1 MNYDLTSK
9 FTNLHCKERLNLPT
23 LSIAACLLLS
33 GTCLSAY
40 TEMGMLG
47 NTSSWESDEYKKDW
61 GLTSMNAS
69 TAYALGFDGSGV
81 KIGVMDS
88 GVLLSHPEFGG
99 GRIHIVKTIGN
110 YDKDGMR
117 YPDAAYGNG
126 PINKN
131 QPVKNGK
138 KNFDTTD
145 NGAFKKGEAFDIDG
159 VWIRGVND
167 AHGTHVGGT
176 MAANRDGSGMHGV
189 AYGAQLYS
197 ANTGGN
203 DNMTYGPNQD
213 YNYFLKAY
221 TALSD
226 AGARVINNS
235 WGSNRR
241 VNSSFSGAL
250 GYKSTYGWRAV
261 PEYGV
266 EFYDVTVANQT
277 TEAKDHINLKDIEE
291 AKKAYYQFVTKD
303 EKSFIDAAYEV
314 AVKRQVIQV
323 FTAGNRSLMA
333 ESFTRAA
340 LPYFRPDAEKY
351 WVNVTGQAGGEGY
364 PNDSSEYIRGYA
376 SASDIQEFNYAGH
389 SKWWTIAAPAE
400 EIYSAYVELTN
411 DATYGNAIYKSSG
424 GTSMAA
430 PHVSGALGVIFQ
442 RYPYMNAA
450 QVRDTMLTTA
460 RQTTLRAGHEG
471 QPLERWG
478 SDGLGVPSKVW
489 GWGILDLGKA
499 MFGPG
504 QFLGNFDITMDQDDI
519 WSNDISDKAIK
530 FRKIEDQNEAAV
542 WAARKAVLASKQNLS
557 PEEKAE
563 LTFETA
569 REKARAER
577 AAQGYEGALIKK
589 GSGTLTLTGNNTFTG
604 VTTIYGGKIS
614 ALNQSIGKSKHI
626 DVQNGGELEILHSA
640 VYRIPERNGW
650 RSVSKASDATT
661 VKATIN
667 SGGAF
672 VVNDGVNNLNLN
684 FKQGSLL
691 RAGQVN
697 TSDLQNLVDNPGS
710 KKILTATGTFS
721 GANLASTQ
729 DSYAFFK
736 TSKEEASGSNLRL
749 SIQSGTSMQDFALSS
764 SQRAFADLLVANRGS
779 GIYTQILGSNHAQAR
794 EYYSAFANDAE
805 FAAANNSAINSI
817 MMASIVK
824 NRGGAN
830 AVNIDKDTRFWI
842 FSGTNRIKSDKDTGI
857 GKLHSDSF
865 VNLIGIDS
873 LIGDSSSVGVFV
885 GAGRTDDK
893 ISGTK
898 EVKSK
903 DFHSGIYSDTGFE
916 PVKFSFGAI
925 YSKYDRDR
933 KLISSVS
940 PIAYEYVGS
949 NASSLSAFAQVSYM
963 GFSNADSFSV
973 EPYAGVS
980 HTRTK
985 IDDVSNSLIRIENKT
1000 RNLQAVSI
1008 GIKPSVPFRIGGVGL
1023 RASAD
1028 VAYNRF
1034 FSDKQPQAYLYVN
1047 GLGGTQLKG
1056 EKLQNLTTAE
1066 AGIEASLSS
1075 RATLKLS
1082 YVGAYGSDVK
1092 SNGIG
1097 LRFRL
1102 EF

>member
-9 FTNLHCKERLNLPT
+9 FPNLRCKDRLNLPT

-33 GTCLSAY
+33 GTCLGAY
-40 TEMGMLG
+40 TETGILG

-99 GRIHIVKTIGN
+99 GRINIVKSSGV

-117 YPDAAYGNG
+117 YPDTKYGNSPFKAG
-126 PINKN
+126 SSSEYDETN
-131 QPVKNGK
+131 NGE
-138 KNFDTTD
+138 
-145 NGAFKKGEAFDIDG
+145 FKKGEKFDIDG
-159 VWIRGVND
+159 SWQAGVND
-167 AHGTHVGGT
+167 SHGTHVSGT
-176 MAANRDGSGMHGV
+176 MAASRDGNGMHGV
-189 AYGAQLYS
+189 AYKSNLYS

-203 DNMTYGPNQD
+203 DGMTYGPNQD
-213 YNYFLKAY
+213 YNFFLKGY
-221 TALSD
+221 NALAD
-226 AGARVINNS
+226 AGVRVINNS
-235 WGSNRR
+235 WGSNRK
-241 VNSSFSGAL
+241 VNSAYSGAT
-250 GYKSTYGWRAV
+250 GYKPSSGLRHIN
-261 PEYGV
+261 EYNTNIR
-266 EFYDVTVANQT
+266 DTISVTETNN
-277 TEAKDHINLKDIEE
+277 AKDHMYLKDLNA
-291 AKKAYYQFVTKD
+291 AKKAYYQFVTKG

-351 WVNVTGQAGGEGY
+351 WVNVTGQNGTWGY
-364 PNDSSEYIRGYA
+364 PNGSNANGEV
-376 SASDIQEFNYAGH
+376 SDAQRFNLAGN
-389 SKWWTIAAPAE
+389 SKWWTIAAPAAD
-400 EIYSAYVELTN
+400 IYSSTVNLKTKKASY
-411 DATYGNAIYKSSG
+411 ASWG

-542 WAARKAVLASKQNLS
+542 WAAK
-557 PEEKAE
+557 KAE

-577 AAQGYEGALIKK
+577 AAQGYEGALIKR
-589 GSGTLTLTGNNTFTG
+589 GSGTLTLTGDNTFTG
-604 VTTIYGGKIS
+604 TTTIYSGRIS

-672 VVNDGVNNLNLN
+672 VVNDGVNNLNLS

-721 GANLASTQ
+721 GANLASAQ

-903 DFHSGIYSDTGFE
+903 DFHSGIYSDIGFE

-940 PIAYEYVGS
+940 PIVYEYVGS

>member
-1 MNYDLTSK
+1 MNCDLTSK

-23 LSIAACLLLS
+23 LSIAVCLLLS
-33 GTCLSAY
+33 GTCLGAY
-40 TEMGMLG
+40 TETGILG

-99 GRIHIVKTIGN
+99 GRINIVKSSGV

-117 YPDAAYGNG
+117 YPDTKYGNSPFKVG
-126 PINKN
+126 SSSEYDETNK
-131 QPVKNGK
+131 GE
-138 KNFDTTD
+138 
-145 NGAFKKGEAFDIDG
+145 FKKGEKFDIDG
-159 VWIRGVND
+159 SWQAGVND
-167 AHGTHVGGT
+167 SHGTHVSGT
-176 MAANRDGSGMHGV
+176 MAASRDGNGMHGV
-189 AYGAQLYS
+189 AYKSNLYS

-203 DNMTYGPNQD
+203 DGMTYGPNQD
-213 YNYFLKAY
+213 YNFFLKGY
-221 TALSD
+221 NALAD
-226 AGARVINNS
+226 AGVRVINNS
-235 WGSNRR
+235 WGSNRK
-241 VNSSFSGAL
+241 VNSAYSGAT
-250 GYKSTYGWRAV
+250 GYKPSSGLRHIN
-261 PEYGV
+261 EYNTNIR
-266 EFYDVTVANQT
+266 DTISVTETNN
-277 TEAKDHINLKDIEE
+277 AKDHMYLKDLNA
-291 AKKAYYQFVTKD
+291 AKKAYYQFVTKG

-351 WVNVTGQAGGEGY
+351 WVNVTGQNGTWGY
-364 PNDSSEYIRGYA
+364 PNGSNANGEV
-376 SASDIQEFNYAGH
+376 SDAQRFNLAGN
-389 SKWWTIAAPAE
+389 SKWWTIAAPAAD
-400 EIYSAYVELTN
+400 IYSSTVNLKTKKASY
-411 DATYGNAIYKSSG
+411 ASWG

-542 WAARKAVLASKQNLS
+542 WAARKAILASKQNLS

-569 REKARAER
+569 REKARTER
-577 AAQGYEGALIKK
+577 AAQGYEGALIKR
-589 GSGTLTLTGNNTFTG
+589 GNGTLTLTGDNTFTG
-604 VTTIYGGKIS
+604 ITTIYGGKIS

-640 VYRIPERNGW
+640 VYRVPERNGW

-672 VVNDGVNNLNLN
+672 VVNDGVNNLNLS

-779 GIYTQILGSNHAQAR
+779 EIYTQILGSNHAQAR

-817 MMASIVK
+817 MMASVVK

-903 DFHSGIYSDTGFE
+903 DFHSGIYSDIGFE

-985 IDDVSNSLIRIENKT
+985 IDNVSNSLIRIENKT

-1082 YVGAYGSDVK
+1082 YVGAYGSDIK

>member
-9 FTNLHCKERLNLPT
+9 FPNLRCKERLNLPT

-33 GTCLSAY
+33 GTCLGAY
-40 TEMGMLG
+40 TETGILG

-99 GRIHIVKTIGN
+99 GRINIVKSSGV

-117 YPDAAYGNG
+117 YPDTKYGNSPFKAG
-126 PINKN
+126 SSSEYDETN
-131 QPVKNGK
+131 NGE
-138 KNFDTTD
+138 
-145 NGAFKKGEAFDIDG
+145 FKKGEKFDIDG
-159 VWIRGVND
+159 SWQAGVND
-167 AHGTHVGGT
+167 SHGTHVSGT
-176 MAANRDGSGMHGV
+176 MAASRDGNGMHGV
-189 AYGAQLYS
+189 AYKSNLYS

-203 DNMTYGPNQD
+203 DGMTYGPNQD
-213 YNYFLKAY
+213 YNFFLKGY
-221 TALSD
+221 NALAD
-226 AGARVINNS
+226 AGVRVINNS
-235 WGSNRR
+235 WGSNRK
-241 VNSSFSGAL
+241 VNSAYSGAT
-250 GYKSTYGWRAV
+250 GYRPSSGLRHIN
-261 PEYGV
+261 EYNTNIR
-266 EFYDVTVANQT
+266 DTISVTETNN
-277 TEAKDHINLKDIEE
+277 AKDHMYLKDLNA
-291 AKKAYYQFVTKD
+291 AKKAYYQFVTKG

-351 WVNVTGQAGGEGY
+351 WVNVTGQNGTWGY
-364 PNDSSEYIRGYA
+364 PNGSNANGEV
-376 SASDIQEFNYAGH
+376 SDAQRFNLAGN
-389 SKWWTIAAPAE
+389 SKWWTIAAPAAD
-400 EIYSAYVELTN
+400 IYSSTVNLKTKKASY
-411 DATYGNAIYKSSG
+411 ASWG

-577 AAQGYEGALIKK
+577 AAQGYEGALIKR
-589 GSGTLTLTGNNTFTG
+589 GSGTLTLTGDNTFTG
-604 VTTIYGGKIS
+604 TTTIYSGRIS

>member
-33 GTCLSAY
+33 GTCLGAY
-40 TEMGMLG
+40 TETGILG

-99 GRIHIVKTIGN
+99 GRINIVKSSGV

-117 YPDAAYGNG
+117 YPDTKYGNSPFKAG
-126 PINKN
+126 SSSEYDETNK
-131 QPVKNGK
+131 GE
-138 KNFDTTD
+138 
-145 NGAFKKGEAFDIDG
+145 FKKGEKFDIDG
-159 VWIRGVND
+159 SWQAGVND
-167 AHGTHVGGT
+167 SHGTHVSGT
-176 MAANRDGSGMHGV
+176 MAASRDGNGMHGV
-189 AYGAQLYS
+189 AYKSNLYS

-203 DNMTYGPNQD
+203 DGMTYGPNQD
-213 YNYFLKAY
+213 YNFFLKSY
-221 TALSD
+221 NALAD
-226 AGARVINNS
+226 AGVRVINNS
-235 WGSNRR
+235 WGSNRK
-241 VNSSFSGAL
+241 VNSAYSGAT
-250 GYKSTYGWRAV
+250 GYKPSSGLRHIN
-261 PEYGV
+261 EYNTNIR
-266 EFYDVTVANQT
+266 DTISVTETNN
-277 TEAKDHINLKDIEE
+277 AKDHMYLKDLNA
-291 AKKAYYQFVTKD
+291 AKKAYYQFVTKG

-351 WVNVTGQAGGEGY
+351 WVNVTGQNGTWGY
-364 PNDSSEYIRGYA
+364 PNGSNANGEV
-376 SASDIQEFNYAGH
+376 SDAQRFNLAGN
-389 SKWWTIAAPAE
+389 SKWWTIAAPAAD
-400 EIYSAYVELTN
+400 IYSSTVNLKTKKASY
-411 DATYGNAIYKSSG
+411 ASWG

-577 AAQGYEGALIKK
+577 AAQGYEGALIKR
-589 GSGTLTLTGNNTFTG
+589 GSGTLTLTGDNTFTG
-604 VTTIYGGKIS
+604 TTTIYGGKIS

-650 RSVSKASDATT
+650 RSVSKISDTTT

-672 VVNDGVNNLNLN
+672 VVNDGVNNLNLS

-736 TSKEEASGSNLRL
+736 TSKEEASGSKLRL

-764 SQRAFADLLVANRGS
+764 SQRAFADLLVDNRGS

-830 AVNIDKDTRFWI
+830 AINIDKDTRFWI
-842 FSGTNRIKSDKDTGI
+842 FSGTNRIKSNKDTGI

-885 GAGRTDDK
+885 GAGHTDDK

-903 DFHSGIYSDTGFE
+903 DFHSGIYSDIGFE

-985 IDDVSNSLIRIENKT
+985 IDNVSNSLIRIENKT
-1000 RNLQAVSI
+1000 RNLQVVSI

>member
-33 GTCLSAY
+33 GTCLGAY
-40 TEMGMLG
+40 TETGMLG

-99 GRIHIVKTIGN
+99 GRINIVKSSGV

-117 YPDAAYGNG
+117 YPDTKYGNSPFKAG
-126 PINKN
+126 SSSEYDETNK
-131 QPVKNGK
+131 GE
-138 KNFDTTD
+138 
-145 NGAFKKGEAFDIDG
+145 FKKGEKFDIDG
-159 VWIRGVND
+159 SWQAGVND
-167 AHGTHVGGT
+167 SHGTHVSGT
-176 MAANRDGSGMHGV
+176 MAASRDGNGMHGV
-189 AYGAQLYS
+189 AYKSNLYS

-203 DNMTYGPNQD
+203 DGMTYGPNQD
-213 YNYFLKAY
+213 YNFFLKGY
-221 TALSD
+221 NALAD
-226 AGARVINNS
+226 AGVRVINNS
-235 WGSNRR
+235 WGSNRK
-241 VNSSFSGAL
+241 VNSAYSGAT
-250 GYKSTYGWRAV
+250 GYRPSSGLRHIN
-261 PEYGV
+261 EYNTNIR
-266 EFYDVTVANQT
+266 DTISVTETNN
-277 TEAKDHINLKDIEE
+277 AKDHMYLKDLNA
-291 AKKAYYQFVTKD
+291 AKKAYYQFVTKG

-351 WVNVTGQAGGEGY
+351 WVNVTGQNGTWGY
-364 PNDSSEYIRGYA
+364 PNGSNANGEG
-376 SASDIQEFNYAGH
+376 SDAQRFNLAGN
-389 SKWWTIAAPAE
+389 SKWWTIAAPAAD
-400 EIYSAYVELTN
+400 IYSSTVNLKTKKASY
-411 DATYGNAIYKSSG
+411 ASWG

-530 FRKIEDQNEAAV
+530 FRKIEDQNEAAI

-577 AAQGYEGALIKK
+577 VAQGYEGALIKR
-589 GSGTLTLTGNNTFTG
+589 GSGTLTLTGDNTFTG
-604 VTTIYGGKIS
+604 TTTIYGGKIS

-640 VYRIPERNGW
+640 VYRVPERNGW

-672 VVNDGVNNLNLN
+672 VVNDGVNNLNLS

-697 TSDLQNLVDNPGS
+697 TSDLQNLVDTPGS

-903 DFHSGIYSDTGFE
+903 DFHSGIYSDIGFE
-916 PVKFSFGAI
+916 PIKFSFGAI

-1082 YVGAYGSDVK
+1082 YVGAYGSDIK

>member
-33 GTCLSAY
+33 ATCLGAY
-40 TEMGMLG
+40 TETGILG

-88 GVLLSHPEFGG
+88 GILLSHPEFGG
-99 GRIHIVKTIGN
+99 GRINIVKSSGV

-117 YPDAAYGNG
+117 YPDTKYGNSPFKAG
-126 PINKN
+126 SSSEYDETNK
-131 QPVKNGK
+131 GE
-138 KNFDTTD
+138 
-145 NGAFKKGEAFDIDG
+145 FKKGEKFDIEG
-159 VWIRGVND
+159 SWQAGVND
-167 AHGTHVGGT
+167 SHGTHVSGT
-176 MAANRDGSGMHGV
+176 MAASRDGNGMHGV
-189 AYGAQLYS
+189 AYKSNLYS

-203 DNMTYGPNQD
+203 DGMTYGPNQD
-213 YNYFLKAY
+213 YNFFLKGY
-221 TALSD
+221 NALAD
-226 AGARVINNS
+226 AGVRVINNS
-235 WGSNRR
+235 WGSNRK
-241 VNSSFSGAL
+241 VNSAYPGAT
-250 GYKSTYGWRAV
+250 GYKPSSGLRHIN
-261 PEYGV
+261 EYNTNIR
-266 EFYDVTVANQT
+266 DTISVTETNN
-277 TEAKDHINLKDIEE
+277 AKDHMYLKDLNA
-291 AKKAYYQFVTKD
+291 AKKAYYQFVTKG

-351 WVNVTGQAGGEGY
+351 WVNVTGQNGTWGY
-364 PNDSSEYIRGYA
+364 PNGSNANGEV
-376 SASDIQEFNYAGH
+376 SDAQRFNLAGN
-389 SKWWTIAAPAE
+389 SKWWTIAAPAAD
-400 EIYSAYVELTN
+400 IYSSTVNLKTKKASY
-411 DATYGNAIYKSSG
+411 ASWG

-577 AAQGYEGALIKK
+577 AAQGYEGALIKR
-589 GSGTLTLTGNNTFTG
+589 GSGTLTLTGDNTFTG
-604 VTTIYGGKIS
+604 TTTIYSGRIS

-667 SGGAF
+667 SGGTF
-672 VVNDGVNNLNLN
+672 VVNDGVNNLNLS

-764 SQRAFADLLVANRGS
+764 SQRAFADLLIANRSS

-817 MMASIVK
+817 MIASVVK

-903 DFHSGIYSDTGFE
+903 DFHSGIYSDIGFE

-980 HTRTK
+980 HTRAK
-985 IDDVSNSLIRIENKT
+985 IDNVSNSLIRIENKT
-1000 RNLQAVSI
+1000 RNLQAVSV

>member
-33 GTCLSAY
+33 GTCLGAY
-40 TEMGMLG
+40 TETGMLG

-99 GRIHIVKTIGN
+99 GRINIVKSSGV

-117 YPDAAYGNG
+117 YPDTKYGNSPFKAG
-126 PINKN
+126 SSSEYDETNK
-131 QPVKNGK
+131 GE
-138 KNFDTTD
+138 
-145 NGAFKKGEAFDIDG
+145 FKKGEKFDIDG
-159 VWIRGVND
+159 SWQAGVND
-167 AHGTHVGGT
+167 SHGTHVSGT
-176 MAANRDGSGMHGV
+176 MAASRDGNGMHGV
-189 AYGAQLYS
+189 AYKSNLYS

-203 DNMTYGPNQD
+203 DGMTYGPNQD
-213 YNYFLKAY
+213 YNFFLKGY
-221 TALSD
+221 NALAD
-226 AGARVINNS
+226 AGVRVINNS
-235 WGSNRR
+235 WGSNRK
-241 VNSSFSGAL
+241 VNSAYSGAT
-250 GYKSTYGWRAV
+250 GYRPSSGLRHIN
-261 PEYGV
+261 EYNTNIR
-266 EFYDVTVANQT
+266 DTISVTETNN
-277 TEAKDHINLKDIEE
+277 AKDHMYLKDLNA
-291 AKKAYYQFVTKD
+291 AKKAYYQFVTKG

-351 WVNVTGQAGGEGY
+351 WVNVTGQNGTWGY
-364 PNDSSEYIRGYA
+364 PNGSNANGEV
-376 SASDIQEFNYAGH
+376 SDAQRFNLAGN
-389 SKWWTIAAPAE
+389 SKWWTIAAPAAD
-400 EIYSAYVELTN
+400 IYSSTVNLKTKKASY
-411 DATYGNAIYKSSG
+411 ASWG

-519 WSNDISDKAIK
+519 WSNDISDKAVK

-542 WAARKAVLASKQNLS
+542 WAARKAILASKQNLS

-563 LTFETA
+563 LNFETA

-577 AAQGYEGALIKK
+577 AAQGYEGALIKR
-589 GSGTLTLTGNNTFTG
+589 GSGTLTLTGDNTFTG
-604 VTTIYGGKIS
+604 TTTIYSGRIS

-640 VYRIPERNGW
+640 VYRVPERNGW

-672 VVNDGVNNLNLN
+672 VVNDGVNNLNLS

-691 RAGQVN
+691 RAGQVH

-903 DFHSGIYSDTGFE
+903 DFHSGIYSDIGFE

>member
-1 MNYDLTSK
+1 MNYDRISK
-9 FTNLHCKERLNLPT
+9 FINSRCKERLNLPT

-33 GTCLSAY
+33 GTCLGAY
-40 TEMGMLG
+40 TETGILG

-99 GRIHIVKTIGN
+99 GRINIVKSSGV

-117 YPDAAYGNG
+117 YPDTKYGNSPFKAG
-126 PINKN
+126 SSSEYDETN
-131 QPVKNGK
+131 NGE
-138 KNFDTTD
+138 
-145 NGAFKKGEAFDIDG
+145 FKKGEKFDIDG
-159 VWIRGVND
+159 SWQAGVND
-167 AHGTHVGGT
+167 SHGTHVSGT
-176 MAANRDGSGMHGV
+176 MAASRDGNGMHGV
-189 AYGAQLYS
+189 AYKSNLYS

-203 DNMTYGPNQD
+203 DGMTYGPNQD
-213 YNYFLKAY
+213 YNFFLKGY
-221 TALSD
+221 NALAD
-226 AGARVINNS
+226 AGVRVINNS
-235 WGSNRR
+235 WGSNRK
-241 VNSSFSGAL
+241 VNSAYSGAT
-250 GYKSTYGWRAV
+250 GYKPSSGLRHIN
-261 PEYGV
+261 EYNTNIR
-266 EFYDVTVANQT
+266 DTISVTETNN
-277 TEAKDHINLKDIEE
+277 AKDHMYLKDLNA
-291 AKKAYYQFVTKD
+291 AKKAYYQFVTKG

-314 AVKRQVIQV
+314 AVKRQIIQV

-351 WVNVTGQAGGEGY
+351 WVNVTGQNGTWGY
-364 PNDSSEYIRGYA
+364 PNGSNANGEV
-376 SASDIQEFNYAGH
+376 SDAQRFNLAGN
-389 SKWWTIAAPAE
+389 SKWWTIAAPAAD
-400 EIYSAYVELTN
+400 IYSSTVNLKTKKASY
-411 DATYGNAIYKSSG
+411 ASWG

-577 AAQGYEGALIKK
+577 AAQGYEGALIKR
-589 GSGTLTLTGNNTFTG
+589 GSGTLTLTGDNTFTG
-604 VTTIYGGKIS
+604 TTTIYSGRIS

-672 VVNDGVNNLNLN
+672 VVNDGVNNLNLS

-721 GANLASTQ
+721 GANLASAQ

-817 MMASIVK
+817 MMASVVK

-857 GKLHSDSF
+857 DKLHSDSF

-903 DFHSGIYSDTGFE
+903 DFHSGIYSDIGFE

-1082 YVGAYGSDVK
+1082 YVGAYGSDIK

>member
-9 FTNLHCKERLNLPT
+9 FTNLHCKGRLNLPT
-23 LSIAACLLLS
+23 LSIAACLLLP

-40 TEMGMLG
+40 TETGMLG

-69 TAYALGFDGSGV
+69 TAYSLGFDGSGV

-99 GRIHIVKTIGN
+99 GRINIVKSSGV

-117 YPDAAYGNG
+117 YPDTKYGNSPFKAG
-126 PINKN
+126 SSSEYDETNK
-131 QPVKNGK
+131 GE
-138 KNFDTTD
+138 
-145 NGAFKKGEAFDIDG
+145 FKKGEKFDIDG
-159 VWIRGVND
+159 SWQAGVND
-167 AHGTHVGGT
+167 SHGTHVSGT
-176 MAANRDGSGMHGV
+176 MAASRDGNGMHGV
-189 AYGAQLYS
+189 AYKSNLYS

-203 DNMTYGPNQD
+203 DGMTYGPNQD
-213 YNYFLKAY
+213 YNFFLKGY
-221 TALSD
+221 NALAD
-226 AGARVINNS
+226 AGVRVINNS
-235 WGSNRR
+235 WGSNRK
-241 VNSSFSGAL
+241 VNSAYSGAT
-250 GYKSTYGWRAV
+250 GYKPSSGLRHIN
-261 PEYGV
+261 EYNTNIR
-266 EFYDVTVANQT
+266 DTISVTETNN
-277 TEAKDHINLKDIEE
+277 AKDHMYLKDLNA
-291 AKKAYYQFVTKD
+291 AKKAYYQFVTKG

-314 AVKRQVIQV
+314 AVERQVIQV

-351 WVNVTGQAGGEGY
+351 WVNVTGQNGTWGY
-364 PNDSSEYIRGYA
+364 PNGSNANGEV
-376 SASDIQEFNYAGH
+376 SDAQRFNLAGN
-389 SKWWTIAAPAE
+389 SKWWTIAAPAAD
-400 EIYSAYVELTN
+400 IYSSTVNLKTKKASY
-411 DATYGNAIYKSSG
+411 ASWG

-577 AAQGYEGALIKK
+577 AAQGYEGALIKR
-589 GSGTLTLTGNNTFTG
+589 GSGTLTLTGDNTFTG
-604 VTTIYGGKIS
+604 TTTIYSGRIS

-672 VVNDGVNNLNLN
+672 VVNDGVNNLNLS

-764 SQRAFADLLVANRGS
+764 SQRAFADLLVANRSS

-903 DFHSGIYSDTGFE
+903 DFHSGIYSDIGFE

-949 NASSLSAFAQVSYM
+949 DASSLSAFAQVSYM

>member
-9 FTNLHCKERLNLPT
+9 FPNLRCKERLNLPT

-33 GTCLSAY
+33 GTCLGAY
-40 TEMGMLG
+40 TETGILG

-99 GRIHIVKTIGN
+99 GRINIVKSSGV

-117 YPDAAYGNG
+117 YPDTKYGNSPFKAG
-126 PINKN
+126 SSSEYDETN
-131 QPVKNGK
+131 NGE
-138 KNFDTTD
+138 
-145 NGAFKKGEAFDIDG
+145 FKKGEKFDIDG
-159 VWIRGVND
+159 SWQAGVND
-167 AHGTHVGGT
+167 SHGAHVSGT
-176 MAANRDGSGMHGV
+176 MAASRDGNGMHGV
-189 AYGAQLYS
+189 AYKSNLYS

-203 DNMTYGPNQD
+203 DGMTYGPNQD
-213 YNYFLKAY
+213 YNFFLKGY
-221 TALSD
+221 NALAD
-226 AGARVINNS
+226 AGVRVINNS
-235 WGSNRR
+235 WGSNRK
-241 VNSSFSGAL
+241 VNSAYSGAT
-250 GYKSTYGWRAV
+250 GYKPSSGLRHIN
-261 PEYGV
+261 EYNTNIR
-266 EFYDVTVANQT
+266 DTISVTETNN
-277 TEAKDHINLKDIEE
+277 AKDHMYLKDLNA
-291 AKKAYYQFVTKD
+291 AKKAYYQFVTKG

-351 WVNVTGQAGGEGY
+351 WVNVTGQNGTWGY
-364 PNDSSEYIRGYA
+364 PNGSNANGEV
-376 SASDIQEFNYAGH
+376 SDAQRFNLAGN
-389 SKWWTIAAPAE
+389 SKWWTIAAPAAD
-400 EIYSAYVELTN
+400 IYSSTVNLKTKKASY
-411 DATYGNAIYKSSG
+411 ASWG

-577 AAQGYEGALIKK
+577 AAQGYEGALIKR
-589 GSGTLTLTGNNTFTG
+589 GSGTLTLTGDNTFTG
-604 VTTIYGGKIS
+604 TTTIYSGRIS

-672 VVNDGVNNLNLN
+672 VVNDGVNNLNLS

-721 GANLASTQ
+721 GANLASAQ

-817 MMASIVK
+817 MMASVVK

-903 DFHSGIYSDTGFE
+903 DFHSGIYSDIGFE

-985 IDDVSNSLIRIENKT
+985 IDNVSNSLIRIENKT

-1082 YVGAYGSDVK
+1082 YVGAYGSDIK

>member
-33 GTCLSAY
+33 GTCLGAY
-40 TEMGMLG
+40 TETGMLG

-99 GRIHIVKTIGN
+99 GRINIVKSSGV

-117 YPDAAYGNG
+117 YPDTKYGNSPFKAG
-126 PINKN
+126 SSSEYDETNK
-131 QPVKNGK
+131 GE
-138 KNFDTTD
+138 
-145 NGAFKKGEAFDIDG
+145 FKKGEKFDIDG
-159 VWIRGVND
+159 SWQAGVND
-167 AHGTHVGGT
+167 SHGTHVSGT
-176 MAANRDGSGMHGV
+176 MAASRDGNGMHGV
-189 AYGAQLYS
+189 AYKSNLYS

-203 DNMTYGPNQD
+203 DGMTYGPNQD
-213 YNYFLKAY
+213 YNFFLKGY
-221 TALSD
+221 NALAD
-226 AGARVINNS
+226 AGVRVINNS
-235 WGSNRR
+235 WGSNRK
-241 VNSSFSGAL
+241 VNSAYSGAT
-250 GYKSTYGWRAV
+250 GYKPSSGLRHIN
-261 PEYGV
+261 EYNTNIR
-266 EFYDVTVANQT
+266 DTISVTETNN
-277 TEAKDHINLKDIEE
+277 AKDHMYLKDLNA
-291 AKKAYYQFVTKD
+291 AKKAYYQFVTKG

-351 WVNVTGQAGGEGY
+351 WVNVTGQNGTWGY
-364 PNDSSEYIRGYA
+364 PNGSNANGEV
-376 SASDIQEFNYAGH
+376 SDAQRFNLAGN
-389 SKWWTIAAPAE
+389 SKWWTIAAPAAD
-400 EIYSAYVELTN
+400 IYSSTVNLKTKKASY
-411 DATYGNAIYKSSG
+411 ASWG

-542 WAARKAVLASKQNLS
+542 WAARKAILASKQNLS

-577 AAQGYEGALIKK
+577 AAQGYEGALIKR
-589 GSGTLTLTGNNTFTG
+589 GNGTLTLTGNNTFTG

-672 VVNDGVNNLNLN
+672 VVNDGVNNLNLS

-764 SQRAFADLLVANRGS
+764 SQRAFADLLVANRSS

-805 FAAANNSAINSI
+805 FAAVNNSAINSI

-903 DFHSGIYSDTGFE
+903 DFHSGIYSDIGFE

-940 PIAYEYVGS
+940 PIVYEYVGS

>member
-1 MNYDLTSK
+1 
-9 FTNLHCKERLNLPT
+9 
-23 LSIAACLLLS
+23 
-33 GTCLSAY
+33 
-40 TEMGMLG
+40 MLG

-99 GRIHIVKTIGN
+99 GRINIVKSSGV

-117 YPDAAYGNG
+117 YPDTKYGNSPFKAG
-126 PINKN
+126 SSSEYDETNK
-131 QPVKNGK
+131 GE
-138 KNFDTTD
+138 
-145 NGAFKKGEAFDIDG
+145 FKKGEKFDIDG
-159 VWIRGVND
+159 SWQAGVND
-167 AHGTHVGGT
+167 SHGTHVSGT
-176 MAANRDGSGMHGV
+176 MAASRDGNGMHGV
-189 AYGAQLYS
+189 AYKSNLYS

-203 DNMTYGPNQD
+203 DGMTYGPNQD
-213 YNYFLKAY
+213 YNFFLKGY
-221 TALSD
+221 NALAD
-226 AGARVINNS
+226 AGVRVINNS
-235 WGSNRR
+235 WGSNRK
-241 VNSSFSGAL
+241 VNSAYSGAT
-250 GYKSTYGWRAV
+250 GYKPSSGLRHIN
-261 PEYGV
+261 EYNTNIR
-266 EFYDVTVANQT
+266 DTISVTETNN
-277 TEAKDHINLKDIEE
+277 AKDHMYLKDLNA
-291 AKKAYYQFVTKD
+291 AKKAYYQFVTKG

-351 WVNVTGQAGGEGY
+351 WVNVTGQNGTWGY
-364 PNDSSEYIRGYA
+364 PNGSNANGEV
-376 SASDIQEFNYAGH
+376 SDAQRFNLAGN
-389 SKWWTIAAPAE
+389 SKWWTIAAPAAD
-400 EIYSAYVELTN
+400 IYSSTVNLKTKKASY
-411 DATYGNAIYKSSG
+411 ASWG

-530 FRKIEDQNEAAV
+530 FRRIEDQNEAAV
-542 WAARKAVLASKQNLS
+542 WAARKAILASKQNLS

-577 AAQGYEGALIKK
+577 AAQGYEGALIKR
-589 GSGTLTLTGNNTFTG
+589 GSGTLTLTGDNTFTG
-604 VTTIYGGKIS
+604 TTTIYSGRIS

-672 VVNDGVNNLNLN
+672 VVNDGVNNLNLS

-805 FAAANNSAINSI
+805 FAAANNSAINSL

-903 DFHSGIYSDTGFE
+903 DFHSGIYSDIGFE

-949 NASSLSAFAQVSYM
+949 NTSSLSAFAQVSYM

>member
-9 FTNLHCKERLNLPT
+9 FPNLRYKEHLNLPT

-33 GTCLSAY
+33 GTCLGAY
-40 TEMGMLG
+40 TETGILG

-99 GRIHIVKTIGN
+99 GRINIVKSSGV

-117 YPDAAYGNG
+117 YPDTKYGNSPFKAG
-126 PINKN
+126 SSSEYDETN
-131 QPVKNGK
+131 NGE
-138 KNFDTTD
+138 
-145 NGAFKKGEAFDIDG
+145 FKKGEKFDIDG
-159 VWIRGVND
+159 SWQAGVND
-167 AHGTHVGGT
+167 SHGTHVSGT
-176 MAANRDGSGMHGV
+176 MAASRDGNGMHGV
-189 AYGAQLYS
+189 AYKSNLYS

-203 DNMTYGPNQD
+203 DGMTYGPNQD
-213 YNYFLKAY
+213 YNFFLKGY
-221 TALSD
+221 NALAD
-226 AGARVINNS
+226 AGVRVINNS
-235 WGSNRR
+235 WGSNRK
-241 VNSSFSGAL
+241 VNSAYSGAT
-250 GYKSTYGWRAV
+250 GYKPSSGLRHIN
-261 PEYGV
+261 EYNTNIR
-266 EFYDVTVANQT
+266 DTISVTETNN
-277 TEAKDHINLKDIEE
+277 AKDHMYLKDLNA
-291 AKKAYYQFVTKD
+291 AKKAYYQFVTKG

-351 WVNVTGQAGGEGY
+351 WVNVTGQNGTWGY
-364 PNDSSEYIRGYA
+364 PNGSNANGEV
-376 SASDIQEFNYAGH
+376 SDAQRFNLAGN
-389 SKWWTIAAPAE
+389 SKWWTIAAPAAD
-400 EIYSAYVELTN
+400 IYSSTVNLKTKKASY
-411 DATYGNAIYKSSG
+411 ASWG

-577 AAQGYEGALIKK
+577 AAQGYEGALIKR
-589 GSGTLTLTGNNTFTG
+589 GSGTLTLTGDNTFTG
-604 VTTIYGGKIS
+604 TTTIYSGRIS

-672 VVNDGVNNLNLN
+672 VVNDGVNNLNLS

-721 GANLASTQ
+721 GANLASAQ

-903 DFHSGIYSDTGFE
+903 DFHSGIYSDIGFE

-1082 YVGAYGSDVK
+1082 YVGAYGSDIK

>member
-33 GTCLSAY
+33 GTCLGAY
-40 TEMGMLG
+40 TETGMLG

-99 GRIHIVKTIGN
+99 GRINIVKSSGV

-117 YPDAAYGNG
+117 YPDTKYGNSPFKAG
-126 PINKN
+126 SSSEYDETNK
-131 QPVKNGK
+131 GE
-138 KNFDTTD
+138 
-145 NGAFKKGEAFDIDG
+145 FKKGEKFDIDG
-159 VWIRGVND
+159 SWQAGVND
-167 AHGTHVGGT
+167 SHGTHVSGT
-176 MAANRDGSGMHGV
+176 MAASRDGNGMHGV
-189 AYGAQLYS
+189 AYKSNLYS

-203 DNMTYGPNQD
+203 DGMTYGPNQD
-213 YNYFLKAY
+213 YNFFLKGY
-221 TALSD
+221 NALAD
-226 AGARVINNS
+226 AGVRVINNS
-235 WGSNRR
+235 WGSNRK
-241 VNSSFSGAL
+241 VNSAYSGAT
-250 GYKSTYGWRAV
+250 GYKPSSGLRHIN
-261 PEYGV
+261 EYNTNIR
-266 EFYDVTVANQT
+266 DTINVTETNN
-277 TEAKDHINLKDIEE
+277 AKDHMYLKDLNA
-291 AKKAYYQFVTKD
+291 AKKAYYQFVTKG

-351 WVNVTGQAGGEGY
+351 WVNVTGQNGTWGY
-364 PNDSSEYIRGYA
+364 PNGSNANGEV
-376 SASDIQEFNYAGH
+376 SDAQRFNLAGN
-389 SKWWTIAAPAE
+389 SKWWTIAAPAAD
-400 EIYSAYVELTN
+400 IYSSTVNLKTKKASY
-411 DATYGNAIYKSSG
+411 ASWG

-542 WAARKAVLASKQNLS
+542 WAARKAILASKQNLS

-577 AAQGYEGALIKK
+577 AAQGYEGALIKR
-589 GSGTLTLTGNNTFTG
+589 GSGTLTLTGDNTFTG
-604 VTTIYGGKIS
+604 TTTIYSGRIS
-614 ALNQSIGKSKHI
+614 ALNQSIGKSKYI

-672 VVNDGVNNLNLN
+672 VVNDGVNNLNLS

-805 FAAANNSAINSI
+805 FAAVNNSAINSI

-903 DFHSGIYSDTGFE
+903 DFHSGIYSDIGFE

-985 IDDVSNSLIRIENKT
+985 IDNVSNSLIRIENKT

-1047 GLGGTQLKG
+1047 GLGSTQLKG
-1056 EKLQNLTTAE
+1056 ERLQNLTTAE

>member
-33 GTCLSAY
+33 GTCLGAY
-40 TEMGMLG
+40 TETGMLG

-99 GRIHIVKTIGN
+99 GRINIVKSSGV

-117 YPDAAYGNG
+117 YPDTKYGNSPFKAG
-126 PINKN
+126 SSSEYDETNK
-131 QPVKNGK
+131 GE
-138 KNFDTTD
+138 
-145 NGAFKKGEAFDIDG
+145 FKKGEKFDIDG
-159 VWIRGVND
+159 SWQAGVND
-167 AHGTHVGGT
+167 SHGTHVSGT
-176 MAANRDGSGMHGV
+176 MAASRDGNGMHGV
-189 AYGAQLYS
+189 AYKSNLYS

-203 DNMTYGPNQD
+203 DGMTYGPNQD
-213 YNYFLKAY
+213 YNFFLKGY
-221 TALSD
+221 NALAD
-226 AGARVINNS
+226 AGVRVINNS
-235 WGSNRR
+235 WGSNRK
-241 VNSSFSGAL
+241 VNSAYSGAT
-250 GYKSTYGWRAV
+250 GYKPSSGLRHIN
-261 PEYGV
+261 EYNTNIR
-266 EFYDVTVANQT
+266 DTISVTETNN
-277 TEAKDHINLKDIEE
+277 AKDHMYLKDLNA
-291 AKKAYYQFVTKD
+291 AKKAYYQFVTKG

-351 WVNVTGQAGGEGY
+351 WVNVTGQNGTWGY
-364 PNDSSEYIRGYA
+364 PNGSNANGEV
-376 SASDIQEFNYAGH
+376 SDAQRFNLAGN
-389 SKWWTIAAPAE
+389 SKWWTIAAPAAD
-400 EIYSAYVELTN
+400 IYSSTVNLKTKKASY
-411 DATYGNAIYKSSG
+411 ASWG

-542 WAARKAVLASKQNLS
+542 WAARKAILASKQNLS

-577 AAQGYEGALIKK
+577 AAQGYEGALIKR
-589 GSGTLTLTGNNTFTG
+589 GSGTLTLTGDNTFTG
-604 VTTIYGGKIS
+604 TTTIYSGRIS
-614 ALNQSIGKSKHI
+614 ALNQSIGKSKYI

-672 VVNDGVNNLNLN
+672 VVNDGVNNLNLS

-824 NRGGAN
+824 NRGSAN

-903 DFHSGIYSDTGFE
+903 DFHSGIYSDIGFE

-940 PIAYEYVGS
+940 PIAYEYIGS

>member
-9 FTNLHCKERLNLPT
+9 FTNLYCKERLNLPT

-33 GTCLSAY
+33 GTCLGAY
-40 TEMGMLG
+40 TETGMLG

-99 GRIHIVKTIGN
+99 GRINIVKSSGV

-117 YPDAAYGNG
+117 YPDTKYGNSPFKAG
-126 PINKN
+126 SSSEYDETNK
-131 QPVKNGK
+131 GE
-138 KNFDTTD
+138 
-145 NGAFKKGEAFDIDG
+145 FKKGEKFDIDG
-159 VWIRGVND
+159 SWQAGVND
-167 AHGTHVGGT
+167 SHGTHVSGT
-176 MAANRDGSGMHGV
+176 MAASRDGNGMHGV
-189 AYGAQLYS
+189 AYKSNLYS

-203 DNMTYGPNQD
+203 DGMTYGPNQD
-213 YNYFLKAY
+213 YNFFLKGY
-221 TALSD
+221 NALAD
-226 AGARVINNS
+226 AGVRVINNS
-235 WGSNRR
+235 WGSNRK
-241 VNSSFSGAL
+241 VNSAYSGAT
-250 GYKSTYGWRAV
+250 GYKPSSGLRHIN
-261 PEYGV
+261 EYNTNIR
-266 EFYDVTVANQT
+266 DTISVTETNN
-277 TEAKDHINLKDIEE
+277 AKDHMYLKDLNA
-291 AKKAYYQFVTKD
+291 AKKAYYQFVTKG

-351 WVNVTGQAGGEGY
+351 WVNVTGQNGTWGY
-364 PNDSSEYIRGYA
+364 PNGSNANGEV
-376 SASDIQEFNYAGH
+376 SDAQRFNLAGN
-389 SKWWTIAAPAE
+389 SKWWTIAAPAAD
-400 EIYSAYVELTN
+400 IYSSTVNLKTKKASY
-411 DATYGNAIYKSSG
+411 ASWG

-530 FRKIEDQNEAAV
+530 FRRIEDQNEAAV
-542 WAARKAVLASKQNLS
+542 WAARKAILASKQNLS

-577 AAQGYEGALIKK
+577 AAQGYEGALIKR
-589 GSGTLTLTGNNTFTG
+589 GSGTLTLTGDNTFTG
-604 VTTIYGGKIS
+604 TTTIYSGRIS

-672 VVNDGVNNLNLN
+672 VVNDGVNNLNLS

-805 FAAANNSAINSI
+805 FAAANNSAINSL

-903 DFHSGIYSDTGFE
+903 DFHSGIYSDIGFE

-949 NASSLSAFAQVSYM
+949 NTSSLSAFAQVSYM

>member
-9 FTNLHCKERLNLPT
+9 FPNLRCKERLNLPT

-33 GTCLSAY
+33 GTCLGAY
-40 TEMGMLG
+40 TETGMLG

-99 GRIHIVKTIGN
+99 GRINIVKSSGV

-117 YPDAAYGNG
+117 YPDTKYGNSPFKAG
-126 PINKN
+126 SSSEYDETNK
-131 QPVKNGK
+131 GE
-138 KNFDTTD
+138 
-145 NGAFKKGEAFDIDG
+145 FKKGEKFDIDG
-159 VWIRGVND
+159 SWQAGVND
-167 AHGTHVGGT
+167 SHGTHVSGT
-176 MAANRDGSGMHGV
+176 MAASRDGNGMHGV
-189 AYGAQLYS
+189 AYKSNLYS

-203 DNMTYGPNQD
+203 DGMTYGPNQD
-213 YNYFLKAY
+213 YNFFLKGY
-221 TALSD
+221 NALAD
-226 AGARVINNS
+226 AGVRVINNS
-235 WGSNRR
+235 WGSNRK
-241 VNSSFSGAL
+241 VNSAYSGAT
-250 GYKSTYGWRAV
+250 GYKPSSGLRHIN
-261 PEYGV
+261 EYNTNIR
-266 EFYDVTVANQT
+266 DTISVTETNN
-277 TEAKDHINLKDIEE
+277 AKDHMYLKDLNA
-291 AKKAYYQFVTKD
+291 AKKAYYQFVTKG

-351 WVNVTGQAGGEGY
+351 WVNVTGQNGTWGY
-364 PNDSSEYIRGYA
+364 PNGSNANGEV
-376 SASDIQEFNYAGH
+376 SDAQRFNLAGN
-389 SKWWTIAAPAE
+389 SKWWTIAAPAAD
-400 EIYSAYVELTN
+400 IYSSTVNLKTKKASY
-411 DATYGNAIYKSSG
+411 ASWG

-542 WAARKAVLASKQNLS
+542 WAARKAILASKQNLS

-577 AAQGYEGALIKK
+577 AAQGYEGALIKR
-589 GSGTLTLTGNNTFTG
+589 GNGTLTLTGNNTFTG

-672 VVNDGVNNLNLN
+672 VVNDGVNNLNLS

-749 SIQSGTSMQDFALSS
+749 SIQSGTNMQDFALSS
-764 SQRAFADLLVANRGS
+764 SQRAFADLLVANRSS

-805 FAAANNSAINSI
+805 FAAVNNSAINSI

-903 DFHSGIYSDTGFE
+903 DFHSGIYSDIGFE

-949 NASSLSAFAQVSYM
+949 NASSLSAFAQVSYI

-985 IDDVSNSLIRIENKT
+985 IDNVSNSLIRIENKT
-1000 RNLQAVSI
+1000 RNLQAISV
-1008 GIKPSVPFRIGGVGL
+1008 GIKPSVPFRIGGVDL

-1047 GLGGTQLKG
+1047 GLGSTQLKG

>member
-23 LSIAACLLLS
+23 LSITACLLLS
-33 GTCLSAY
+33 GTCLGAY
-40 TEMGMLG
+40 TETGMLG

-88 GVLLSHPEFGG
+88 GVLLSHPEFEG
-99 GRIHIVKTIGN
+99 GRINIVKSSGV

-117 YPDAAYGNG
+117 YPDTKYGNSPFKAG
-126 PINKN
+126 SSSEYDETNK
-131 QPVKNGK
+131 GE
-138 KNFDTTD
+138 
-145 NGAFKKGEAFDIDG
+145 FKKGEKFDIEG
-159 VWIRGVND
+159 SWQAGVND
-167 AHGTHVGGT
+167 SHGTHVSGT
-176 MAANRDGSGMHGV
+176 MAASRDGNGMHGV
-189 AYGAQLYS
+189 AYKSNLYS

-203 DNMTYGPNQD
+203 DGMTYGPNQD
-213 YNYFLKAY
+213 YNFFLKGY
-221 TALSD
+221 NALAD
-226 AGARVINNS
+226 AGVRVINNS
-235 WGSNRR
+235 WGSNRK
-241 VNSSFSGAL
+241 VNSAYSGAT
-250 GYKSTYGWRAV
+250 GYKPSSGLRHIN
-261 PEYGV
+261 EYNTNIR
-266 EFYDVTVANQT
+266 DTISVTETNN
-277 TEAKDHINLKDIEE
+277 AKDHMYLKDLNA
-291 AKKAYYQFVTKD
+291 AKKAYYQFVTKG

-351 WVNVTGQAGGEGY
+351 WVNVTGQNGTWGY
-364 PNDSSEYIRGYA
+364 PNGSNANGEV
-376 SASDIQEFNYAGH
+376 SDAQRFNLAGN
-389 SKWWTIAAPAE
+389 SKWWTIAAPAAD
-400 EIYSAYVELTN
+400 IYSSTVNLKTKKASY
-411 DATYGNAIYKSSG
+411 ASWG

-450 QVRDTMLTTA
+450 QIRDTMLTTA

-542 WAARKAVLASKQNLS
+542 WAARKAILASKQNLS

-577 AAQGYEGALIKK
+577 TAQGYEGALIKR
-589 GSGTLTLTGNNTFTG
+589 GSGTLTLTGDNTFTG

-672 VVNDGVNNLNLN
+672 VVNDGVNNLNLS

-710 KKILTATGTFS
+710 KKNLTATGTFS

-830 AVNIDKDTRFWI
+830 TVNIDKDTRFWI

-903 DFHSGIYSDTGFE
+903 DFHSGIYSDIGFE

-985 IDDVSNSLIRIENKT
+985 IDNVSNSLIRIENKT
-1000 RNLQAVSI
+1000 RNLQAVSV

-1082 YVGAYGSDVK
+1082 YVGAYGSDIK

>member
-33 GTCLSAY
+33 GTCLGAY
-40 TEMGMLG
+40 TETGMLG

-99 GRIHIVKTIGN
+99 GRINIVKSSGV

-117 YPDAAYGNG
+117 YPDTKYGNSPFKAG
-126 PINKN
+126 SSSEYDETNK
-131 QPVKNGK
+131 GE
-138 KNFDTTD
+138 
-145 NGAFKKGEAFDIDG
+145 FKKGEKFDIDG
-159 VWIRGVND
+159 SWQAGVND
-167 AHGTHVGGT
+167 SHGTHVSGT
-176 MAANRDGSGMHGV
+176 MAASRDGNGMHGV
-189 AYGAQLYS
+189 AYKSNLYS

-203 DNMTYGPNQD
+203 DGMTYGPNQD
-213 YNYFLKAY
+213 YNFFLKGY
-221 TALSD
+221 NALAD
-226 AGARVINNS
+226 AGVRVINNS
-235 WGSNRR
+235 WGSNRK
-241 VNSSFSGAL
+241 VNSAYSGAT
-250 GYKSTYGWRAV
+250 GYRPSSGLRHIN
-261 PEYGV
+261 EYNTNIR
-266 EFYDVTVANQT
+266 DTISVTETNN
-277 TEAKDHINLKDIEE
+277 AKDHMYLKDLNA
-291 AKKAYYQFVTKD
+291 AKKAYYQFVTKG

-351 WVNVTGQAGGEGY
+351 WVNVTGQNGTWGY
-364 PNDSSEYIRGYA
+364 PNGSNANGEV
-376 SASDIQEFNYAGH
+376 SDAQRFNLAGN
-389 SKWWTIAAPAE
+389 SKWWTIAAPAAD
-400 EIYSAYVELTN
+400 IYSSTVNLKTKKASY
-411 DATYGNAIYKSSG
+411 ASWG

-563 LTFETA
+563 LNFETA

-577 AAQGYEGALIKK
+577 AAQGYEGALIKR
-589 GSGTLTLTGNNTFTG
+589 GSGTLTLTGDNTFTG
-604 VTTIYGGKIS
+604 TTTIYSGRIS

-640 VYRIPERNGW
+640 VYRVPERNGW

-672 VVNDGVNNLNLN
+672 VVNDGVNNLNLS

-691 RAGQVN
+691 RAGQVH

-903 DFHSGIYSDTGFE
+903 DFHSGIYSDIGFE

>member
-9 FTNLHCKERLNLPT
+9 FTNLRCKERLNLPT

-33 GTCLSAY
+33 GTCLGAY
-40 TEMGMLG
+40 TETGILG

-88 GVLLSHPEFGG
+88 GLLLSHPEFGG
-99 GRIHIVKTIGN
+99 GRINIVKSSGV

-117 YPDAAYGNG
+117 YPDTKYGNSPFKAG
-126 PINKN
+126 SSSEYDETNK
-131 QPVKNGK
+131 GE
-138 KNFDTTD
+138 
-145 NGAFKKGEAFDIDG
+145 FKKGEKFDIDG
-159 VWIRGVND
+159 SWQAGVND
-167 AHGTHVGGT
+167 SHGTHVSGT
-176 MAANRDGSGMHGV
+176 MAASRDGNGMHGV
-189 AYGAQLYS
+189 AYKSNLYS

-203 DNMTYGPNQD
+203 DGMTYGPNQD
-213 YNYFLKAY
+213 YNFFLKGY
-221 TALSD
+221 NALAD
-226 AGARVINNS
+226 AGVRVINNS
-235 WGSNRR
+235 WGSNRK
-241 VNSSFSGAL
+241 VNSAYSGAT
-250 GYKSTYGWRAV
+250 GYKPSSGLRHIN
-261 PEYGV
+261 EYNTNIR
-266 EFYDVTVANQT
+266 DTISVTETNN
-277 TEAKDHINLKDIEE
+277 AKDHMYLKDLNA
-291 AKKAYYQFVTKD
+291 AKKAYYQFVTKG

-351 WVNVTGQAGGEGY
+351 WVNVTGQNGTWGY
-364 PNDSSEYIRGYA
+364 PNGSNANGEV
-376 SASDIQEFNYAGH
+376 SDAQRFNLAGN
-389 SKWWTIAAPAE
+389 SKWWTIAAPAAD
-400 EIYSAYVELTN
+400 IYSSTVNLKTKKASY
-411 DATYGNAIYKSSG
+411 ASWG

-542 WAARKAVLASKQNLS
+542 WAARKAILASKQNLS

-577 AAQGYEGALIKK
+577 AAQGYEGALIKR
-589 GSGTLTLTGNNTFTG
+589 GSGTLTLTGDNTFTG
-604 VTTIYGGKIS
+604 TTTIYSGRIS

-672 VVNDGVNNLNLN
+672 VVNDGVNNLNLS

-721 GANLASTQ
+721 GANLASAQ

-764 SQRAFADLLVANRGS
+764 SQRAFADLLVANRSS

-817 MMASIVK
+817 MMASVVK

-903 DFHSGIYSDTGFE
+903 DFHSGIYSDIGFE

-949 NASSLSAFAQVSYM
+949 NASSLSAFAQVSYI

-985 IDDVSNSLIRIENKT
+985 IDNVSNSLIRIENKT
-1000 RNLQAVSI
+1000 RNLQAISV
-1008 GIKPSVPFRIGGVGL
+1008 GIKPSVPFRIGGVDL

-1047 GLGGTQLKG
+1047 GLGSTQLKG

>member
-9 FTNLHCKERLNLPT
+9 FPNLRCKERLNLPT

-33 GTCLSAY
+33 GTCLGAY
-40 TEMGMLG
+40 TETGILG

-81 KIGVMDS
+81 RIGVMDS

-99 GRIHIVKTIGN
+99 GRINIVKSSGV

-117 YPDAAYGNG
+117 YPDTKYGNSPFKAG
-126 PINKN
+126 SSSEYDETNK
-131 QPVKNGK
+131 GE
-138 KNFDTTD
+138 
-145 NGAFKKGEAFDIDG
+145 FKKGEKFDIDG
-159 VWIRGVND
+159 SWQAGVND
-167 AHGTHVGGT
+167 SHGTHVSGT
-176 MAANRDGSGMHGV
+176 MAASRDGNGMHGV
-189 AYGAQLYS
+189 AYKSNLYS

-203 DNMTYGPNQD
+203 DGMTYGPNQD
-213 YNYFLKAY
+213 YNFFLKGY
-221 TALSD
+221 NALAD
-226 AGARVINNS
+226 AGVRVINNS
-235 WGSNRR
+235 WGSNRK
-241 VNSSFSGAL
+241 VNSAYSGAT
-250 GYKSTYGWRAV
+250 GYKPSSGLRHIN
-261 PEYGV
+261 EYNTNIR
-266 EFYDVTVANQT
+266 DTISVTETNN
-277 TEAKDHINLKDIEE
+277 AKDHMYLKDLNA
-291 AKKAYYQFVTKD
+291 AKKAYYQFVTKG

-351 WVNVTGQAGGEGY
+351 WVHVTGQNGTWGY
-364 PNDSSEYIRGYA
+364 PNGSNANGEV
-376 SASDIQEFNYAGH
+376 SDAQRFNLAGN
-389 SKWWTIAAPAE
+389 SKWWTIAAPAAD
-400 EIYSAYVELTN
+400 IYSSTVNLKTKKASY
-411 DATYGNAIYKSSG
+411 ASWG

>member
-9 FTNLHCKERLNLPT
+9 FPNLRCKERLNLPT

-33 GTCLSAY
+33 GTCLGAY
-40 TEMGMLG
+40 TETGILG

-99 GRIHIVKTIGN
+99 GRINIVKSSGV

-117 YPDAAYGNG
+117 YPDTKYGNSPFKAG
-126 PINKN
+126 SSSEYDETN
-131 QPVKNGK
+131 NGE
-138 KNFDTTD
+138 
-145 NGAFKKGEAFDIDG
+145 FKKGEKFDIDG
-159 VWIRGVND
+159 SWQAGVND
-167 AHGTHVGGT
+167 SHGTHVSGT
-176 MAANRDGSGMHGV
+176 MAASRDGNGMHGV
-189 AYGAQLYS
+189 AYKSNLYS

-203 DNMTYGPNQD
+203 DGMTYGPNQD
-213 YNYFLKAY
+213 YNFFLKGY
-221 TALSD
+221 NALAD
-226 AGARVINNS
+226 AGVRVINNS
-235 WGSNRR
+235 WGSNRK
-241 VNSSFSGAL
+241 VNSAYSGAT
-250 GYKSTYGWRAV
+250 GYKPSSGLRHIN
-261 PEYGV
+261 EYNTNIR
-266 EFYDVTVANQT
+266 DTISVTETNN
-277 TEAKDHINLKDIEE
+277 AKDHMYLKDLNA
-291 AKKAYYQFVTKD
+291 AKKAYYQFVTKG

-351 WVNVTGQAGGEGY
+351 WVNVTGQNGTWGY
-364 PNDSSEYIRGYA
+364 PNGSNANGEV
-376 SASDIQEFNYAGH
+376 SDAQRFNLAGN
-389 SKWWTIAAPAE
+389 SKWWTIAAPAAD
-400 EIYSAYVELTN
+400 IYSSTVNLKTKKASY
-411 DATYGNAIYKSSG
+411 ASWG

-577 AAQGYEGALIKK
+577 AAQGYEGALIKR
-589 GSGTLTLTGNNTFTG
+589 GSGTLTLTGDNTFTG
-604 VTTIYGGKIS
+604 TTTIYSGRIS

-672 VVNDGVNNLNLN
+672 VVNDGVNNLNLS

-721 GANLASTQ
+721 GANLASAQ

-903 DFHSGIYSDTGFE
+903 DFHSGIYSDIGFE

-1082 YVGAYGSDVK
+1082 YVGAYGSDIK

>member
-33 GTCLSAY
+33 GTCLGAY
-40 TEMGMLG
+40 TETGMLG

-99 GRIHIVKTIGN
+99 GRINIVKSSGV

-117 YPDAAYGNG
+117 YPDTKYGNSPFKAG
-126 PINKN
+126 SSSEYDETNK
-131 QPVKNGK
+131 GE
-138 KNFDTTD
+138 
-145 NGAFKKGEAFDIDG
+145 FKKGEKFDIDG
-159 VWIRGVND
+159 SWQAGVND
-167 AHGTHVGGT
+167 SHGTHVSGT
-176 MAANRDGSGMHGV
+176 MAASRDGNGMHGV
-189 AYGAQLYS
+189 AYKSNLYS

-203 DNMTYGPNQD
+203 DGMTYGPNQD
-213 YNYFLKAY
+213 YNFFLKGY
-221 TALSD
+221 NALAD
-226 AGARVINNS
+226 AGVRVINNS
-235 WGSNRR
+235 WGSNRK
-241 VNSSFSGAL
+241 VNSAYSGAT
-250 GYKSTYGWRAV
+250 GYKPSSGLRHIN
-261 PEYGV
+261 EYNTNIR
-266 EFYDVTVANQT
+266 DTISVTETNN
-277 TEAKDHINLKDIEE
+277 AKDHMYLKDLNA
-291 AKKAYYQFVTKD
+291 AKKAYYQFVTKG

-314 AVKRQVIQV
+314 AVERQVIQV

-351 WVNVTGQAGGEGY
+351 WVNVTGQNGTWGY
-364 PNDSSEYIRGYA
+364 PNGSNANGEV
-376 SASDIQEFNYAGH
+376 SDAQRFNLAGN
-389 SKWWTIAAPAE
+389 SKWWTIAAPAAD
-400 EIYSAYVELTN
+400 IYSSTVNLKTKKASY
-411 DATYGNAIYKSSG
+411 ASWG

-542 WAARKAVLASKQNLS
+542 WAARKAILASKQNLS

-577 AAQGYEGALIKK
+577 AAQGYEGALIKR
-589 GSGTLTLTGNNTFTG
+589 GSGTLTLTGDNTFTG

-672 VVNDGVNNLNLN
+672 VVNDGVNNLNLS

-903 DFHSGIYSDTGFE
+903 DFHSGIYSDIGFE

-985 IDDVSNSLIRIENKT
+985 IDNVSNSLIRIENKT

-1082 YVGAYGSDVK
+1082 YVGAYGSDIK

>member
-33 GTCLSAY
+33 GTCLGAY
-40 TEMGMLG
+40 TETGMLG

-99 GRIHIVKTIGN
+99 GRINIVKSSGV

-117 YPDAAYGNG
+117 YPDTKYGNSPFKAG
-126 PINKN
+126 SSSEYDETNK
-131 QPVKNGK
+131 GE
-138 KNFDTTD
+138 
-145 NGAFKKGEAFDIDG
+145 FKKGEKFDIDG
-159 VWIRGVND
+159 SWQAGVND
-167 AHGTHVGGT
+167 SHGTHVSGT
-176 MAANRDGSGMHGV
+176 MAASRDGNGMHGV
-189 AYGAQLYS
+189 AYKSNLYS

-203 DNMTYGPNQD
+203 DGMTYGPNQD
-213 YNYFLKAY
+213 YNFFLKGY
-221 TALSD
+221 NALAD
-226 AGARVINNS
+226 AGVRVINNS
-235 WGSNRR
+235 WGSNRK
-241 VNSSFSGAL
+241 VNSAYSGAT
-250 GYKSTYGWRAV
+250 GYKPSSGLRHIN
-261 PEYGV
+261 EYNTNIR
-266 EFYDVTVANQT
+266 DTISVTETNN
-277 TEAKDHINLKDIEE
+277 AKDHMYLKDLNA
-291 AKKAYYQFVTKD
+291 AKKAYYQFVTKG

-351 WVNVTGQAGGEGY
+351 WVNVTGQNGTWGY
-364 PNDSSEYIRGYA
+364 PNGSNANGEV
-376 SASDIQEFNYAGH
+376 SDAQRFNLAGN
-389 SKWWTIAAPAE
+389 SKWWTIAAPAAD
-400 EIYSAYVELTN
+400 IYSSTVNLKTKKASY
-411 DATYGNAIYKSSG
+411 ASWG

-563 LTFETA
+563 LNFETA

-577 AAQGYEGALIKK
+577 AAQGYEGALIKR
-589 GSGTLTLTGNNTFTG
+589 GSGTLTLTGDNTFTG

-626 DVQNGGELEILHSA
+626 DVQNGGELEILHSV

-672 VVNDGVNNLNLN
+672 VVNDGVNNLNLS

-903 DFHSGIYSDTGFE
+903 DFHSGIYSDIGFE

-925 YSKYDRDR
+925 YSKYDQDR

-1056 EKLQNLTTAE
+1056 EKLQNLTTTE

-1082 YVGAYGSDVK
+1082 YVGAYGSDIK

>member
-33 GTCLSAY
+33 GTCLGAY
-40 TEMGMLG
+40 TETGMLG

-99 GRIHIVKTIGN
+99 GRINIVKSSGV

-117 YPDAAYGNG
+117 YPDTKYGNSPFKAG
-126 PINKN
+126 SSSEYDETNK
-131 QPVKNGK
+131 GE
-138 KNFDTTD
+138 
-145 NGAFKKGEAFDIDG
+145 FKKGEKFDIDG
-159 VWIRGVND
+159 SWQAGVND
-167 AHGTHVGGT
+167 SHGTHVSGT
-176 MAANRDGSGMHGV
+176 MAASRDGNGMHGV
-189 AYGAQLYS
+189 AYKSNLYS

-203 DNMTYGPNQD
+203 DGMTYGPNQD
-213 YNYFLKAY
+213 YNFFLKGY
-221 TALSD
+221 NALAD
-226 AGARVINNS
+226 AGVRVINNS
-235 WGSNRR
+235 WGSNRK
-241 VNSSFSGAL
+241 VNSAYSGAT
-250 GYKSTYGWRAV
+250 GYRPSSGLRHIN
-261 PEYGV
+261 EYNTNIR
-266 EFYDVTVANQT
+266 DTISVTETNN
-277 TEAKDHINLKDIEE
+277 AKDHMYLKDLNA
-291 AKKAYYQFVTKD
+291 AKKAYYQFVTKG

-351 WVNVTGQAGGEGY
+351 WVNVTGQNGTWGY
-364 PNDSSEYIRGYA
+364 PNGSNANGEV
-376 SASDIQEFNYAGH
+376 SDAQRFNLAGN
-389 SKWWTIAAPAE
+389 SKWWTIAAPAAD
-400 EIYSAYVELTN
+400 IYSSTVNLKTKKASY
-411 DATYGNAIYKSSG
+411 ASWG

-577 AAQGYEGALIKK
+577 AAQGYEGALIKR
-589 GSGTLTLTGNNTFTG
+589 GSGTLTLTGDNTFTG
-604 VTTIYGGKIS
+604 TTTIYSGRIS

-672 VVNDGVNNLNLN
+672 VVNDGVNNLNLS

-691 RAGQVN
+691 RAGQVH

-903 DFHSGIYSDTGFE
+903 DFHSGIYSNIGFE

-985 IDDVSNSLIRIENKT
+985 IDNVSNSLIRIENKT

-1082 YVGAYGSDVK
+1082 YVGAYGSDIK

>member
-9 FTNLHCKERLNLPT
+9 FTNLYCKEHLNLPT

-33 GTCLSAY
+33 GTCLGAY
-40 TEMGMLG
+40 TETGILG

-81 KIGVMDS
+81 KIGIMDS
-88 GVLLSHPEFGG
+88 GVLLSHPEFEG
-99 GRIHIVKTIGN
+99 GRINIVKSSGV

-117 YPDAAYGNG
+117 YPDTKYGNSPFKAG
-126 PINKN
+126 SSSEYDETNK
-131 QPVKNGK
+131 GE
-138 KNFDTTD
+138 
-145 NGAFKKGEAFDIDG
+145 FKKGEKFDIEG
-159 VWIRGVND
+159 SWQAGVND
-167 AHGTHVGGT
+167 SHGTHVSGT
-176 MAANRDGSGMHGV
+176 MAASRDGNGMHGV
-189 AYGAQLYS
+189 AYKSNLYS

-203 DNMTYGPNQD
+203 DGMTYGPNQD
-213 YNYFLKAY
+213 YNFFLKGY
-221 TALSD
+221 NALAD
-226 AGARVINNS
+226 AGVRVINNS
-235 WGSNRR
+235 WGSNRK
-241 VNSSFSGAL
+241 VNSAYSGAT
-250 GYKSTYGWRAV
+250 GYKPSSGLRHIN
-261 PEYGV
+261 EYNTNIR
-266 EFYDVTVANQT
+266 DTISVTETNN
-277 TEAKDHINLKDIEE
+277 AKDHMYLKDLNA
-291 AKKAYYQFVTKD
+291 AKKAYYQFVTKG

-351 WVNVTGQAGGEGY
+351 WVNVTGQNGTWGY
-364 PNDSSEYIRGYA
+364 PNGSNANGEV
-376 SASDIQEFNYAGH
+376 SDAQRFNLAGN
-389 SKWWTIAAPAE
+389 SKWWTIAAPAAD
-400 EIYSAYVELTN
+400 IYSSTVNLKTKKASY
-411 DATYGNAIYKSSG
+411 ASWG

-530 FRKIEDQNEAAV
+530 FRKIEDQNEAAI

-577 AAQGYEGALIKK
+577 AAQGYEGALIKR

-672 VVNDGVNNLNLN
+672 VVNDGVNNLNLS

-903 DFHSGIYSDTGFE
+903 DFHSGIYSDIGFE

-985 IDDVSNSLIRIENKT
+985 IDNVSNSLIRIENKT

-1082 YVGAYGSDVK
+1082 YVGAYGSDIK

>member
-1 MNYDLTSK
+1 
-9 FTNLHCKERLNLPT
+9 
-23 LSIAACLLLS
+23 
-33 GTCLSAY
+33 
-40 TEMGMLG
+40 MLG

-99 GRIHIVKTIGN
+99 GRINIVKSSGV

-117 YPDAAYGNG
+117 YPDTKYGNSPFKAG
-126 PINKN
+126 SSSEYDETNK
-131 QPVKNGK
+131 GE
-138 KNFDTTD
+138 
-145 NGAFKKGEAFDIDG
+145 FKKGEKFDIDG
-159 VWIRGVND
+159 SWQAGVND
-167 AHGTHVGGT
+167 SHGTHVSGT
-176 MAANRDGSGMHGV
+176 MAASRDGNGMHGV
-189 AYGAQLYS
+189 AYKSNLYS

-203 DNMTYGPNQD
+203 DGMTYGPNQD
-213 YNYFLKAY
+213 YNFFLKGY
-221 TALSD
+221 NALAD
-226 AGARVINNS
+226 AGVRVINNS
-235 WGSNRR
+235 WGSNRK
-241 VNSSFSGAL
+241 VNSAYSGAT
-250 GYKSTYGWRAV
+250 GYKPSSGLRHIN
-261 PEYGV
+261 EYNTNIR
-266 EFYDVTVANQT
+266 DTISVTETNN
-277 TEAKDHINLKDIEE
+277 AKDHMYLKDLNA
-291 AKKAYYQFVTKD
+291 AKKAYYQFVTKG

-351 WVNVTGQAGGEGY
+351 WVNVTGQNGTWGY
-364 PNDSSEYIRGYA
+364 PNGSNANGEV
-376 SASDIQEFNYAGH
+376 SDAQRFNLAGN
-389 SKWWTIAAPAE
+389 SKWWTIAAPAAD
-400 EIYSAYVELTN
+400 IYSSTVNLKTKKASY
-411 DATYGNAIYKSSG
+411 ASWG

-577 AAQGYEGALIKK
+577 AAQGYEGALIKR
-589 GSGTLTLTGNNTFTG
+589 GSGTLTLTGDNTFTG
-604 VTTIYGGKIS
+604 TTTIYSGRIS

-650 RSVSKASDATT
+650 RSVSKISDTTT

-672 VVNDGVNNLNLN
+672 VVNDGVNNLNLS

-903 DFHSGIYSDTGFE
+903 DFHSGIYSDIGFE

-1000 RNLQAVSI
+1000 RNLQAASV

-1056 EKLQNLTTAE
+1056 EKLQNLMTAE

-1082 YVGAYGSDVK
+1082 YVGAYGSDIK

>member
-9 FTNLHCKERLNLPT
+9 FTNLRCKERLNLPT

-33 GTCLSAY
+33 GTCLGAY
-40 TEMGMLG
+40 TETGILG

-88 GVLLSHPEFGG
+88 GLLLSHPEFGG
-99 GRIHIVKTIGN
+99 GRINIVKSSGV

-117 YPDAAYGNG
+117 YPDTKYGNSPFKAG
-126 PINKN
+126 SSSEYDETNK
-131 QPVKNGK
+131 GE
-138 KNFDTTD
+138 
-145 NGAFKKGEAFDIDG
+145 FKKGEKFDIDG
-159 VWIRGVND
+159 SWQAGVND
-167 AHGTHVGGT
+167 SHGTHVSGT
-176 MAANRDGSGMHGV
+176 MAASRDGNGMHGV
-189 AYGAQLYS
+189 AYKSNLYS

-203 DNMTYGPNQD
+203 DGMTYGPNQD
-213 YNYFLKAY
+213 YNFFLKGY
-221 TALSD
+221 NALAD
-226 AGARVINNS
+226 AGVRVINNS
-235 WGSNRR
+235 WGSNRK
-241 VNSSFSGAL
+241 VNSAYSGAT
-250 GYKSTYGWRAV
+250 GYKPSSGLRHIN
-261 PEYGV
+261 EYNTNIR
-266 EFYDVTVANQT
+266 DTISVTETNN
-277 TEAKDHINLKDIEE
+277 AKDHMYLKDLNA
-291 AKKAYYQFVTKD
+291 AKKAYYQFVTKG

-351 WVNVTGQAGGEGY
+351 WVNVTGQNGTWGY
-364 PNDSSEYIRGYA
+364 PNGSNANGEV
-376 SASDIQEFNYAGH
+376 SDAQRFNLAGN
-389 SKWWTIAAPAE
+389 SKWWTIAAPAAD
-400 EIYSAYVELTN
+400 IYSSTVNLKTKKASY
-411 DATYGNAIYKSSG
+411 ASWG

-542 WAARKAVLASKQNLS
+542 WAARKAILASKQNLS

-577 AAQGYEGALIKK
+577 AAQGYEGALIKR
-589 GSGTLTLTGNNTFTG
+589 GSGTLTLTGDNTFTG
-604 VTTIYGGKIS
+604 TTTIYSGRIS

-672 VVNDGVNNLNLN
+672 VVNDGVNNLNLS

-764 SQRAFADLLVANRGS
+764 SQRAFADLLVANRSS

-805 FAAANNSAINSI
+805 FASANNSAINSI

-903 DFHSGIYSDTGFE
+903 DFHSGIYSDIGFE

-980 HTRTK
+980 HTHTK
-985 IDDVSNSLIRIENKT
+985 IDNVSNSLIRIENKT
-1000 RNLQAVSI
+1000 RNLQAASV

-1082 YVGAYGSDVK
+1082 YVGAYGSDIK

>member
-33 GTCLSAY
+33 GTCLGAY
-40 TEMGMLG
+40 TETGMLG

-99 GRIHIVKTIGN
+99 GRINIVKSSGV

-117 YPDAAYGNG
+117 YPDTKYGNSPFKAG
-126 PINKN
+126 SSSEYDETNK
-131 QPVKNGK
+131 GE
-138 KNFDTTD
+138 
-145 NGAFKKGEAFDIDG
+145 FKKGEKFDIDG
-159 VWIRGVND
+159 SWQAGVND
-167 AHGTHVGGT
+167 SHGTHVSGT
-176 MAANRDGSGMHGV
+176 MAASRDGNGMHGV
-189 AYGAQLYS
+189 AYKSNLYS

-203 DNMTYGPNQD
+203 DGMTYGPNQD
-213 YNYFLKAY
+213 YNFFLKGY
-221 TALSD
+221 NALAD
-226 AGARVINNS
+226 AGVRVINNS
-235 WGSNRR
+235 WGSNRK
-241 VNSSFSGAL
+241 VNSAYSGAT
-250 GYKSTYGWRAV
+250 GYRPSSGLRHIN
-261 PEYGV
+261 EYNTNIR
-266 EFYDVTVANQT
+266 DTISVTETNN
-277 TEAKDHINLKDIEE
+277 AKDHMYLKDLNA
-291 AKKAYYQFVTKD
+291 AKKAYYQFVTKG

-340 LPYFRPDAEKY
+340 LPYFRPDAERY
-351 WVNVTGQAGGEGY
+351 WVNVTGQNGTWGY
-364 PNDSSEYIRGYA
+364 PNGSNANGEV
-376 SASDIQEFNYAGH
+376 SDAQRFNLAGN
-389 SKWWTIAAPAE
+389 SKWWTIAAPAAD
-400 EIYSAYVELTN
+400 IYSSTVNLKTKKASY
-411 DATYGNAIYKSSG
+411 ASWG

-542 WAARKAVLASKQNLS
+542 WAARKAILASKQNLS

-577 AAQGYEGALIKK
+577 AAQGYEGALIKR
-589 GSGTLTLTGNNTFTG
+589 GNGTLTLTGNNTFTG

-650 RSVSKASDATT
+650 QSVSKASDATT

-672 VVNDGVNNLNLN
+672 VVNDGVNNLNLS

-736 TSKEEASGSNLRL
+736 TSKEEASGSNLSL

-779 GIYTQILGSNHAQAR
+779 EIYTQILGSNHAQAR

-817 MMASIVK
+817 MMASVVK

-903 DFHSGIYSDTGFE
+903 DFHSGIYSDIGFE

-985 IDDVSNSLIRIENKT
+985 IDNVSNSLIRIENKT

-1028 VAYNRF
+1028 VAYNHF

-1082 YVGAYGSDVK
+1082 YVGAYGSDIK

>member
-1 MNYDLTSK
+1 MNYDRISK
-9 FTNLHCKERLNLPT
+9 FINSRCKERLNLPT

-33 GTCLSAY
+33 GTCLGAY
-40 TEMGMLG
+40 TETGILG

-99 GRIHIVKTIGN
+99 GRINIVKSSGV

-117 YPDAAYGNG
+117 YPDTKYGNSPFKAG
-126 PINKN
+126 SSSEYDETNK
-131 QPVKNGK
+131 GE
-138 KNFDTTD
+138 
-145 NGAFKKGEAFDIDG
+145 FKKGEKFDIEG
-159 VWIRGVND
+159 SWQAGVND
-167 AHGTHVGGT
+167 SHGTHVSGT
-176 MAANRDGSGMHGV
+176 MAASRDGNGMHGV
-189 AYGAQLYS
+189 AYKSNLYS

-203 DNMTYGPNQD
+203 DGMTYGPNQD
-213 YNYFLKAY
+213 YNFFLKGY
-221 TALSD
+221 NALAD
-226 AGARVINNS
+226 AGVRVINNS
-235 WGSNRR
+235 WGSNRK
-241 VNSSFSGAL
+241 VNSAYSGAT
-250 GYKSTYGWRAV
+250 GYKPSSGLRHIN
-261 PEYGV
+261 EYNTNIR
-266 EFYDVTVANQT
+266 DTISVTETNN
-277 TEAKDHINLKDIEE
+277 AKDHMYLKDLNA
-291 AKKAYYQFVTKD
+291 AKKAYYQFVTKG

-314 AVKRQVIQV
+314 AVKRQIIQV

-351 WVNVTGQAGGEGY
+351 WVNVTGQNGTWGY
-364 PNDSSEYIRGYA
+364 PNGSNANGEV
-376 SASDIQEFNYAGH
+376 SDAQRFNLAGN
-389 SKWWTIAAPAE
+389 SKWWTIAAPAAD
-400 EIYSAYVELTN
+400 IYSSTVNLKTKKASY
-411 DATYGNAIYKSSG
+411 ASWG

-542 WAARKAVLASKQNLS
+542 WAARKAILASKQNLS

-577 AAQGYEGALIKK
+577 AAQGYEGALIKR
-589 GSGTLTLTGNNTFTG
+589 GSGTLTLTGDNTFTG
-604 VTTIYGGKIS
+604 TTTIYGGKIS

-667 SGGAF
+667 SGGIF
-672 VVNDGVNNLNLN
+672 VVNDGVNNLNLS

-749 SIQSGTSMQDFALSS
+749 TIQSGTSMQDFALSS
-764 SQRAFADLLVANRGS
+764 SQRAFADLLIANRSS

-817 MMASIVK
+817 MIASVVK

-903 DFHSGIYSDTGFE
+903 DFHSGIYSDIGFE

-980 HTRTK
+980 HTRAK
-985 IDDVSNSLIRIENKT
+985 IDNVSNSLIRIENKT
-1000 RNLQAVSI
+1000 RNLQAVSV

>member
-33 GTCLSAY
+33 GTCLGAY
-40 TEMGMLG
+40 TETGMLG

-99 GRIHIVKTIGN
+99 GRINIVKSSGV

-117 YPDAAYGNG
+117 YPDTKYGNSPFKAG
-126 PINKN
+126 SSSEYDETNK
-131 QPVKNGK
+131 GE
-138 KNFDTTD
+138 
-145 NGAFKKGEAFDIDG
+145 FKKGEKFDIDG
-159 VWIRGVND
+159 SWQAGVND
-167 AHGTHVGGT
+167 SHGTHVSGT
-176 MAANRDGSGMHGV
+176 MAASRDGNGMHGV
-189 AYGAQLYS
+189 AYKSNLYS

-203 DNMTYGPNQD
+203 DGMTYGPNQD
-213 YNYFLKAY
+213 YNFFLKGY
-221 TALSD
+221 NALAD
-226 AGARVINNS
+226 AGVRVINNS
-235 WGSNRR
+235 WGSNRK
-241 VNSSFSGAL
+241 VNSAYSGAT
-250 GYKSTYGWRAV
+250 GYKPSSGLRHIN
-261 PEYGV
+261 EYNTNIR
-266 EFYDVTVANQT
+266 DTISVTETNN
-277 TEAKDHINLKDIEE
+277 AKDHMYLKDLNA
-291 AKKAYYQFVTKD
+291 AKKAYYQFVTKG

-351 WVNVTGQAGGEGY
+351 WVNVTGQNGTWGY
-364 PNDSSEYIRGYA
+364 PNGSNANGEV
-376 SASDIQEFNYAGH
+376 SDAQRFNLAGN
-389 SKWWTIAAPAE
+389 SKWWTIAAPAAD
-400 EIYSAYVELTN
+400 IYSSTVNLKTKKASY
-411 DATYGNAIYKSSG
+411 ASWG

-542 WAARKAVLASKQNLS
+542 WAARKAILASKQNLS

-577 AAQGYEGALIKK
+577 AAQGYEGALIKR
-589 GSGTLTLTGNNTFTG
+589 GNGTLTLTGNNTFTG

-672 VVNDGVNNLNLN
+672 VVNDGVNNLNLS

-764 SQRAFADLLVANRGS
+764 SQRAFADLLVANRSS

-805 FAAANNSAINSI
+805 FAAVNNSAINSI

-903 DFHSGIYSDTGFE
+903 DFHSGIYSDIGFE

-940 PIAYEYVGS
+940 PIVYEYVGS

-1047 GLGGTQLKG
+1047 GLGSTQLKG

>member
-1 MNYDLTSK
+1 MNYDRISK
-9 FTNLHCKERLNLPT
+9 FINSRCKERLNLPT

-33 GTCLSAY
+33 GTCLGAY
-40 TEMGMLG
+40 TETGILG

-99 GRIHIVKTIGN
+99 GRINIVKSSGV

-117 YPDAAYGNG
+117 YPDTKYGNSPFKAG
-126 PINKN
+126 SSSEYDETNK
-131 QPVKNGK
+131 GE
-138 KNFDTTD
+138 
-145 NGAFKKGEAFDIDG
+145 FKKGEKFDIEG
-159 VWIRGVND
+159 SWQAGVND
-167 AHGTHVGGT
+167 SHGTHVSGT
-176 MAANRDGSGMHGV
+176 MAASRDGNGMHGV
-189 AYGAQLYS
+189 AYKSNLYS

-203 DNMTYGPNQD
+203 DGMTYGPNQD
-213 YNYFLKAY
+213 YNFFLKGY
-221 TALSD
+221 NALAD
-226 AGARVINNS
+226 AGVRVINNS
-235 WGSNRR
+235 WGSNRK
-241 VNSSFSGAL
+241 VNSAYSGAT
-250 GYKSTYGWRAV
+250 GYKPSSGLRHIN
-261 PEYGV
+261 EYNTNIR
-266 EFYDVTVANQT
+266 DTISVTETNN
-277 TEAKDHINLKDIEE
+277 AKDHMYLKDLNA
-291 AKKAYYQFVTKD
+291 AKKAYYQFVTKG

-314 AVKRQVIQV
+314 AVKRQIIQV

-351 WVNVTGQAGGEGY
+351 WVNVTGQNGTWGY
-364 PNDSSEYIRGYA
+364 PNGSNANGEV
-376 SASDIQEFNYAGH
+376 SDAQRFNLAGN
-389 SKWWTIAAPAE
+389 SKWWTIAAPAAD
-400 EIYSAYVELTN
+400 IYSSTVNLKTKKASY
-411 DATYGNAIYKSSG
+411 ASWG

-542 WAARKAVLASKQNLS
+542 WVARKAVLASKQNLS

-577 AAQGYEGALIKK
+577 AAQGYEGALIKR
-589 GSGTLTLTGNNTFTG
+589 GSGTLTLTGDNTFTG
-604 VTTIYGGKIS
+604 TTTIYSGKIS

-640 VYRIPERNGW
+640 VYRVPERNGW

-672 VVNDGVNNLNLN
+672 IVNDGVNNLNLS

-721 GANLASTQ
+721 GANLANTQ

-903 DFHSGIYSDTGFE
+903 DFHSGIYSDIGFE

-985 IDDVSNSLIRIENKT
+985 IDNVSNSLIRIENKT

-1047 GLGGTQLKG
+1047 ELGGTQLKG

>member
-1 MNYDLTSK
+1 
-9 FTNLHCKERLNLPT
+9 
-23 LSIAACLLLS
+23 
-33 GTCLSAY
+33 
-40 TEMGMLG
+40 
-47 NTSSWESDEYKKDW
+47 
-61 GLTSMNAS
+61 MNAS

-99 GRIHIVKTIGN
+99 GRINIVKSSGV

-117 YPDAAYGNG
+117 YPDTKYGNSPFKAG
-126 PINKN
+126 SSSEYDETNK
-131 QPVKNGK
+131 GE
-138 KNFDTTD
+138 
-145 NGAFKKGEAFDIDG
+145 FKKGEKFDIDG
-159 VWIRGVND
+159 SWQAGVND
-167 AHGTHVGGT
+167 SHGTHVSGT
-176 MAANRDGSGMHGV
+176 MAASRDGNGMHGV
-189 AYGAQLYS
+189 AYKSNLYS

-203 DNMTYGPNQD
+203 DGMTYGPNQD
-213 YNYFLKAY
+213 YNFFLKGY
-221 TALSD
+221 NALAD
-226 AGARVINNS
+226 AGVRVINNS
-235 WGSNRR
+235 WGSNRK
-241 VNSSFSGAL
+241 VNSAYSGAT
-250 GYKSTYGWRAV
+250 GYKPSSGLRHIN
-261 PEYGV
+261 EYNTNIR
-266 EFYDVTVANQT
+266 DTISVTETNN
-277 TEAKDHINLKDIEE
+277 AKDHMYLKDLNA
-291 AKKAYYQFVTKD
+291 AKKAYYQFVTKG

-351 WVNVTGQAGGEGY
+351 WVNVTGQNGTWGY
-364 PNDSSEYIRGYA
+364 PNGSNANGEV
-376 SASDIQEFNYAGH
+376 SDAQRFNLAGN
-389 SKWWTIAAPAE
+389 SKWWTIAAPAAD
-400 EIYSAYVELTN
+400 IYSSTVNLKTKKASY
-411 DATYGNAIYKSSG
+411 ASWG

-542 WAARKAVLASKQNLS
+542 WAARKAILASKQNLS

-577 AAQGYEGALIKK
+577 AAQGYEGALIKR

-626 DVQNGGELEILHSA
+626 NVQNGGELEILHSA
-640 VYRIPERNGW
+640 VYRVPERNGW

-667 SGGAF
+667 SGGVF
-672 VVNDGVNNLNLN
+672 VVNDGVNNLNLS

-764 SQRAFADLLVANRGS
+764 SQRAFADLLVANRSS

-903 DFHSGIYSDTGFE
+903 DFHSGIYSDIGFE

-985 IDDVSNSLIRIENKT
+985 IDNVSNSLIRIENKT
-1000 RNLQAVSI
+1000 RNLQAASV

-1082 YVGAYGSDVK
+1082 YVGAYGSDIK

>member
-33 GTCLSAY
+33 GTCLGAY
-40 TEMGMLG
+40 TETGMLG

-99 GRIHIVKTIGN
+99 GRINIVKSSGV

-117 YPDAAYGNG
+117 YPDTKYGNSPFKAG
-126 PINKN
+126 SSSEYDETNK
-131 QPVKNGK
+131 GE
-138 KNFDTTD
+138 
-145 NGAFKKGEAFDIDG
+145 FKKGEKFDIDG
-159 VWIRGVND
+159 SWQAGVND
-167 AHGTHVGGT
+167 SHGTHVSGT
-176 MAANRDGSGMHGV
+176 MAASRDGNGMHGV
-189 AYGAQLYS
+189 AYKSNLYS

-203 DNMTYGPNQD
+203 DGMTYGPNQD
-213 YNYFLKAY
+213 YNFFLKGY
-221 TALSD
+221 NALAD
-226 AGARVINNS
+226 AGVRVINNS
-235 WGSNRR
+235 WGSNRK
-241 VNSSFSGAL
+241 VNSAYSGAT
-250 GYKSTYGWRAV
+250 GYKPSSGLRHIN
-261 PEYGV
+261 EYNTNIR
-266 EFYDVTVANQT
+266 DTISVTETNN
-277 TEAKDHINLKDIEE
+277 AKDHMYLKDLNA
-291 AKKAYYQFVTKD
+291 AKKAYYQFVTKG

-351 WVNVTGQAGGEGY
+351 WVNVTGQNGTWGY
-364 PNDSSEYIRGYA
+364 PNGSNANGEV
-376 SASDIQEFNYAGH
+376 SDAQRFNLAGN
-389 SKWWTIAAPAE
+389 SKWWTIAAPAAD
-400 EIYSAYVELTN
+400 IYSSTVNLKTKKASY
-411 DATYGNAIYKSSG
+411 ASWG

-542 WAARKAVLASKQNLS
+542 WAARKAVLTSKQNLS

-577 AAQGYEGALIKK
+577 AAQGYEGALIKR
-589 GSGTLTLTGNNTFTG
+589 GSGTLTLTGDNTFTG
-604 VTTIYGGKIS
+604 TTTIYSGRIS

-672 VVNDGVNNLNLN
+672 VVNDGVNNLNLS

-736 TSKEEASGSNLRL
+736 TSKEEASGSNLCL

-903 DFHSGIYSDTGFE
+903 DFHSGIYSDIGFE

-949 NASSLSAFAQVSYM
+949 NTSSLSAFAQVSYM

>member
-33 GTCLSAY
+33 GTCLGAY
-40 TEMGMLG
+40 TETGMLG

-99 GRIHIVKTIGN
+99 GRINIVKSSGV

-117 YPDAAYGNG
+117 YPDTKYGNSPFKAG
-126 PINKN
+126 SSSEYDETNK
-131 QPVKNGK
+131 GE
-138 KNFDTTD
+138 
-145 NGAFKKGEAFDIDG
+145 FKKGEKFDIDG
-159 VWIRGVND
+159 SWQAGVND
-167 AHGTHVGGT
+167 SHGTHVSGT
-176 MAANRDGSGMHGV
+176 MAASRDGNGMHGV
-189 AYGAQLYS
+189 AYKSNLYS

-203 DNMTYGPNQD
+203 DGMTYGPNQD
-213 YNYFLKAY
+213 YNFFLKGY
-221 TALSD
+221 NALAD
-226 AGARVINNS
+226 AGVRVINNS
-235 WGSNRR
+235 WGSNRK
-241 VNSSFSGAL
+241 VNSAYSGAT
-250 GYKSTYGWRAV
+250 GYKPSSGLRHIN
-261 PEYGV
+261 EYNTNIR
-266 EFYDVTVANQT
+266 DTISVTETNN
-277 TEAKDHINLKDIEE
+277 AKDHMYLKDLNA
-291 AKKAYYQFVTKD
+291 AKKAYYQFVTKG

-351 WVNVTGQAGGEGY
+351 WVNVTGQNGTWGY
-364 PNDSSEYIRGYA
+364 PNGSNANGEV
-376 SASDIQEFNYAGH
+376 SDAQRFNLAGN
-389 SKWWTIAAPAE
+389 SKWWTIAAPAAD
-400 EIYSAYVELTN
+400 IYSSTVNLKTKKASY
-411 DATYGNAIYKSSG
+411 ASWG

-542 WAARKAVLASKQNLS
+542 WAARKAILASKQNLS

-577 AAQGYEGALIKK
+577 AAQGYEGALIKR
-589 GSGTLTLTGNNTFTG
+589 GNGTLTLTGNNTFTG

-672 VVNDGVNNLNLN
+672 VVNDGVNNLNLS

-764 SQRAFADLLVANRGS
+764 SQRAFADLLVANRSS

-805 FAAANNSAINSI
+805 FAAVNNSAINSI

-903 DFHSGIYSDTGFE
+903 DFHSGIYSDIGFE

-1000 RNLQAVSI
+1000 RNLQAVSV

-1056 EKLQNLTTAE
+1056 ERLQNLTTAE

>member
-9 FTNLHCKERLNLPT
+9 FPNLHCKEHLNLPM

-33 GTCLSAY
+33 GTCLGAY
-40 TEMGMLG
+40 TETGILG

-99 GRIHIVKTIGN
+99 GRINIVKSSGV

-117 YPDAAYGNG
+117 YPDTKYGNS
-126 PINKN
+126 P
-131 QPVKNGK
+131 
-138 KNFDTTD
+138 
-145 NGAFKKGEAFDIDG
+145 FKAGSSSEYDETNKGEFKEGEKFGIDG
-159 VWIRGVND
+159 SWQAGVND
-167 AHGTHVGGT
+167 SHGTHVSGT
-176 MAANRDGSGMHGV
+176 MAASRDGNGMHGV
-189 AYGAQLYS
+189 AYKSNLYS

-203 DNMTYGPNQD
+203 DGMTYGPNQD
-213 YNYFLKAY
+213 YNFFLKGY
-221 TALSD
+221 NALAD
-226 AGARVINNS
+226 AGVRVINNS
-235 WGSNRR
+235 WGSNRK
-241 VNSSFSGAL
+241 VNSAYSGAT
-250 GYKSTYGWRAV
+250 GYKPSSGLRHIN
-261 PEYGV
+261 EYNTNIR
-266 EFYDVTVANQT
+266 DTISVTETNN
-277 TEAKDHINLKDIEE
+277 AKDHMYLKDLNA
-291 AKKAYYQFVTKD
+291 AKKAYYQFVTKG

-351 WVNVTGQAGGEGY
+351 WVNVTGQNGTWGY
-364 PNDSSEYIRGYA
+364 PNGSNANGEV
-376 SASDIQEFNYAGH
+376 SDAQRFNLAGN
-389 SKWWTIAAPAE
+389 SKWWTIAAPAAD
-400 EIYSAYVELTN
+400 IYSSTVNLKTKKASY
-411 DATYGNAIYKSSG
+411 ASWG

-530 FRKIEDQNEAAV
+530 FRKIEDKNEAAI

-577 AAQGYEGALIKK
+577 VAQGYEGALIKR
-589 GSGTLTLTGNNTFTG
+589 GSGTLTLTGDNTFTG
-604 VTTIYGGKIS
+604 TTTIYGGKIS

-626 DVQNGGELEILHSA
+626 DVQNGGELEILRSA

-672 VVNDGVNNLNLN
+672 VVNDGVNNLNLS

-736 TSKEEASGSNLRL
+736 TSKEEASGSNLSL

-817 MMASIVK
+817 MMASVVK

-903 DFHSGIYSDTGFE
+903 DFHSGIYSDIGFE
-916 PVKFSFGAI
+916 PIKFSFGAI

-940 PIAYEYVGS
+940 PIAYEYVSS

-985 IDDVSNSLIRIENKT
+985 IDNVSNSLIRIENKT
-1000 RNLQAVSI
+1000 RNLRAASV

-1034 FSDKQPQAYLYVN
+1034 FSNKQPQAYLYVN

-1082 YVGAYGSDVK
+1082 YVGAYGSDIK

>member
-33 GTCLSAY
+33 GTCLGAY
-40 TEMGMLG
+40 TETGMLG

-99 GRIHIVKTIGN
+99 GRINIVKSSGV

-117 YPDAAYGNG
+117 YPDTKYGNSPFKAG
-126 PINKN
+126 SSSEYDETNK
-131 QPVKNGK
+131 GE
-138 KNFDTTD
+138 
-145 NGAFKKGEAFDIDG
+145 FKKGEKFDIDG
-159 VWIRGVND
+159 SWQAGVND
-167 AHGTHVGGT
+167 SHGTHVSGT
-176 MAANRDGSGMHGV
+176 MAASRDGNGMHGV
-189 AYGAQLYS
+189 AYKSNLYS

-203 DNMTYGPNQD
+203 DGMTYGPNQD
-213 YNYFLKAY
+213 YNFFLKGY
-221 TALSD
+221 NALAD
-226 AGARVINNS
+226 AGVRVINNS
-235 WGSNRR
+235 WGSNRK
-241 VNSSFSGAL
+241 VNSAYSGAT
-250 GYKSTYGWRAV
+250 GYKPSSGLRHIN
-261 PEYGV
+261 EYNTNIR
-266 EFYDVTVANQT
+266 DTISVTETNN
-277 TEAKDHINLKDIEE
+277 AKDHMYLKDLNA
-291 AKKAYYQFVTKD
+291 AKKAYYQFVTKG

-351 WVNVTGQAGGEGY
+351 WVNVTGQNGTWGY
-364 PNDSSEYIRGYA
+364 PNGSNANGEV
-376 SASDIQEFNYAGH
+376 SDAQRFNLAGN
-389 SKWWTIAAPAE
+389 SKWWTIAAPAAD
-400 EIYSAYVELTN
+400 IYSSTVNLKTKKASY
-411 DATYGNAIYKSSG
+411 ASWG

-542 WAARKAVLASKQNLS
+542 WAARKAILASKQNLS

-577 AAQGYEGALIKK
+577 AAQGYEGALIKR
-589 GSGTLTLTGNNTFTG
+589 GSGTLTLTGDNTFTG
-604 VTTIYGGKIS
+604 TTTIYSGRIS

-672 VVNDGVNNLNLN
+672 VVNDGVNNLNLS

-903 DFHSGIYSDTGFE
+903 DFHSGIYSDIGFE

-949 NASSLSAFAQVSYM
+949 NTSSLSAFAQVSYM

>member
-33 GTCLSAY
+33 GTCLGAY
-40 TEMGMLG
+40 TETGMLG

-99 GRIHIVKTIGN
+99 GRINIVKSSGV

-117 YPDAAYGNG
+117 YPDTKYGNSPFKAG
-126 PINKN
+126 SSSEYDETNK
-131 QPVKNGK
+131 GE
-138 KNFDTTD
+138 
-145 NGAFKKGEAFDIDG
+145 FKKGEKFDIDG
-159 VWIRGVND
+159 SWQAGVND
-167 AHGTHVGGT
+167 SHGTHVSGT
-176 MAANRDGSGMHGV
+176 MAASRDGNGMHGV
-189 AYGAQLYS
+189 AYKSNLYS

-203 DNMTYGPNQD
+203 DGMTYGPNQD
-213 YNYFLKAY
+213 YNFFLKGY
-221 TALSD
+221 NALAD
-226 AGARVINNS
+226 AGVRVINNS
-235 WGSNRR
+235 WGSNRK
-241 VNSSFSGAL
+241 VNSAYSGAT
-250 GYKSTYGWRAV
+250 GYRPSSGLRHIN
-261 PEYGV
+261 EYNTNIR
-266 EFYDVTVANQT
+266 DTISVTETNN
-277 TEAKDHINLKDIEE
+277 AKDHMYLKDLNA
-291 AKKAYYQFVTKD
+291 AKKAYYQFVTKG

-351 WVNVTGQAGGEGY
+351 WVNVTGQNGTWGY
-364 PNDSSEYIRGYA
+364 PNGSNANGEV
-376 SASDIQEFNYAGH
+376 SDAQRFNLAGN
-389 SKWWTIAAPAE
+389 SKWWTIAAPAAD
-400 EIYSAYVELTN
+400 IYSSTVNLKTKKASY
-411 DATYGNAIYKSSG
+411 ASWG

-542 WAARKAVLASKQNLS
+542 WAARKAVLTSKQNLS

-577 AAQGYEGALIKK
+577 AAQGYEGALIKR
-589 GSGTLTLTGNNTFTG
+589 GSGTLTLTGDNTFTG
-604 VTTIYGGKIS
+604 TTTIYSGKIS

-650 RSVSKASDATT
+650 RSVSKTSDATT

-672 VVNDGVNNLNLN
+672 VVNDGVNNLNLS

-764 SQRAFADLLVANRGS
+764 SQRAFADLLIANRSS

-817 MMASIVK
+817 MIASVVK

-903 DFHSGIYSDTGFE
+903 DFHSGIYSDIGFE

-973 EPYAGVS
+973 EPYAGVL

-985 IDDVSNSLIRIENKT
+985 IDNVSNSLIRIENKT
-1000 RNLQAVSI
+1000 RNLQAVSV

>member
-9 FTNLHCKERLNLPT
+9 FPNLRCKERLNLPT

-33 GTCLSAY
+33 GTCLGAY
-40 TEMGMLG
+40 TETGILG

-99 GRIHIVKTIGN
+99 GRINIVKSSGV

-117 YPDAAYGNG
+117 YPDTKYGNSPFKAG
-126 PINKN
+126 SSSEYDETN
-131 QPVKNGK
+131 NGE
-138 KNFDTTD
+138 
-145 NGAFKKGEAFDIDG
+145 FKKGEKFDIDG
-159 VWIRGVND
+159 SWQAGVND
-167 AHGTHVGGT
+167 SHGTHVSGT
-176 MAANRDGSGMHGV
+176 MAASRDGNGMHGV
-189 AYGAQLYS
+189 AYKSNLYS

-203 DNMTYGPNQD
+203 DGMTYGPNQD
-213 YNYFLKAY
+213 YNFFLKGY
-221 TALSD
+221 NALAD
-226 AGARVINNS
+226 AGVRVINNS
-235 WGSNRR
+235 WGSNRK
-241 VNSSFSGAL
+241 VNSAYSGAT
-250 GYKSTYGWRAV
+250 GYRPSSGLRHIN
-261 PEYGV
+261 EYNTNIR
-266 EFYDVTVANQT
+266 DTISVTETNN
-277 TEAKDHINLKDIEE
+277 AKDHMYLKDLNA
-291 AKKAYYQFVTKD
+291 AKKAYYQFVTKG

-351 WVNVTGQAGGEGY
+351 WVNVTGQNGTWGY
-364 PNDSSEYIRGYA
+364 PNGSNANGEV
-376 SASDIQEFNYAGH
+376 SDAQRFNLAGN
-389 SKWWTIAAPAE
+389 SKWWTIAAPAAD
-400 EIYSAYVELTN
+400 IYSSTVNLKTKKASY
-411 DATYGNAIYKSSG
+411 ASWG

-577 AAQGYEGALIKK
+577 AAQGYEGALIKR
-589 GSGTLTLTGNNTFTG
+589 GSGTLTLTGDNTFTG
-604 VTTIYGGKIS
+604 TTTIYSGRIS

-672 VVNDGVNNLNLN
+672 VVNDGVNNLNLS

-691 RAGQVN
+691 RAGQVH

-903 DFHSGIYSDTGFE
+903 DFHSGIYSDIGFE

-925 YSKYDRDR
+925 YSKHDRDR

-985 IDDVSNSLIRIENKT
+985 IDNVSNSLIRIENKT

-1047 GLGGTQLKG
+1047 ELGGTQLKG

>member
-33 GTCLSAY
+33 GTCLGAY
-40 TEMGMLG
+40 TETGMLG

-99 GRIHIVKTIGN
+99 GRINIVKSSGV

-117 YPDAAYGNG
+117 YPDTKYGNSPFKAG
-126 PINKN
+126 SSSEYDETNK
-131 QPVKNGK
+131 GE
-138 KNFDTTD
+138 
-145 NGAFKKGEAFDIDG
+145 FKKGEKFDIDG
-159 VWIRGVND
+159 SWQAGVND
-167 AHGTHVGGT
+167 SHGTHVSGT
-176 MAANRDGSGMHGV
+176 MAASRDGNGMHGV
-189 AYGAQLYS
+189 AYKSNLYS

-203 DNMTYGPNQD
+203 DGMTYGPNQD
-213 YNYFLKAY
+213 YNFFLKGY
-221 TALSD
+221 NALAD
-226 AGARVINNS
+226 AGVRVINNS
-235 WGSNRR
+235 WGSNRK
-241 VNSSFSGAL
+241 VNSAYSGAT
-250 GYKSTYGWRAV
+250 GYRPSSGLRHIN
-261 PEYGV
+261 EYNTNIR
-266 EFYDVTVANQT
+266 DTISVTETNN
-277 TEAKDHINLKDIEE
+277 AKDHMYLKDLNA
-291 AKKAYYQFVTKD
+291 AKKAYYQFVTKG

-351 WVNVTGQAGGEGY
+351 WVNVTGQNGTWGY
-364 PNDSSEYIRGYA
+364 PNGSNANGEV
-376 SASDIQEFNYAGH
+376 SDAQRFNLAGN
-389 SKWWTIAAPAE
+389 SKWWTIAAPAAD
-400 EIYSAYVELTN
+400 IYSSTVNLKTKKASY
-411 DATYGNAIYKSSG
+411 ASWG

-563 LTFETA
+563 LNFETA

-577 AAQGYEGALIKK
+577 AAQGYEGALIKR
-589 GSGTLTLTGNNTFTG
+589 GSGTLTLTGDNTFTG

-672 VVNDGVNNLNLN
+672 VVNDGVNNLNLS

-903 DFHSGIYSDTGFE
+903 DFHSGIYSDIGFE

-1056 EKLQNLTTAE
+1056 EKLQNLTTTE

-1082 YVGAYGSDVK
+1082 YVGAYGSDIK